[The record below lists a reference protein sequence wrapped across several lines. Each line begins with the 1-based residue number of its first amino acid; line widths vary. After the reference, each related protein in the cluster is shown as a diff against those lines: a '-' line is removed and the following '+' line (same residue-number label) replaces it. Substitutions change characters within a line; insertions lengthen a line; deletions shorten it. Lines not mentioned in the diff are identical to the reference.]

1 MSEKPNQ
8 LAEEPLKNILGRTAG
23 KLEKKF
29 GIKTPLELLYFFP
42 RRYHELGELT
52 AFSGL
57 ILGEEQSVIAQI
69 ADSSRRRTRG
79 GKWMLSLQL
88 SDGENLMDAVFWAK
102 SQHLISWMSSQLQVG
117 QTKLFSGRPSLYRG
131 RLQLSHPSYQEV
143 DDENLDAASNQAAK
157 VQAQRPEPIYPAKAG
172 LPTWTTQKAIA
183 VVLELLKSQ
192 PLTDPL
198 PANIRNEQGL
208 LELNVAL
215 EQIHRPQTRGHFEQA
230 RDRFR
235 YEEAFVLQ
243 TALAQRR
250 QELAEDA
257 PILKPV
263 PGGYSERVSSSL
275 PFSLTDS
282 QQRALADI
290 GKRIASPR
298 PMNVL
303 LQGDVG
309 SGKTVVSLL
318 AMLRAIDGGRQGIFM
333 APTEVLVHQHFST
346 LVSLLGKYAQSGG
359 FTLRGGEG
367 VPIYRLTSSMPA
379 AEKRRTLDALKTGQP
394 ALIVGTH
401 ALLSKRVIL
410 TSPGVVV
417 IDEQHKFGVR
427 QRDRLRQAESGTP
440 HLLVMTATPIP
451 RSVAMT
457 SFGDL
462 DFMTLQGMPPGR
474 AKVET
479 FRVDTTNR
487 AWTARTWQRAAEEI
501 KAGHRVFVVCPAINP
516 GTQSEEGTTLIENEA
531 AAETTAAAG
540 KEPLANVWDT
550 VNKLRTLPVLDGIEI
565 GMLHGQ
571 MGAEEKDRAMADF
584 TSGKT
589 PILVSTTVIEVGV
602 DVPQATMMVI
612 MDADRFGLAQL
623 HQLRGRI
630 GRGKFGGVC
639 LVWSKEQPDTLASSR
654 LDAFTKTTDGFKLAS
669 IDLQLRESGNIL
681 GDSQSGRASS
691 LKILDLL
698 ADEEVI
704 SQARKDAKQ
713 LVEADPQLKQHQGLQ
728 QAISKRISEE
738 EQEFLERG

>member
-1 MSEKPNQ
+1 MSEQETPA
-8 LAEEPLKNILGRTAG
+8 AEEPLKKVLGRVAG

-29 GIKTPLELLYFFP
+29 GLQTTLDLLYFFP

-52 AFSGL
+52 SFSQL
-57 ILGEEQSVIAQI
+57 TLGEEQSVIAQI

-102 SQHLISWMSSQLQVG
+102 SQHLINWMSTQMQVG

-143 DDENLDAASNQAAK
+143 SDENLDVTSNQAAK
-157 VQAQRPEPIYPAKAG
+157 VQAQRPEPIYPAKVG

-183 VVLELLKSQ
+183 VVLDQLKFR
-192 PLTDPL
+192 PLPDPL
-198 PANIRNEQGL
+198 PAEIRKEQGL
-208 LELNVAL
+208 LEINTAL
-215 EQIHRPQTRGHFEQA
+215 EQIHHPQTRADYQA
-230 RDRFR
+230 ARSRFR

-243 TALAQRR
+243 AALAERR

-257 PILKPV
+257 PVLKEL
-263 PGGYSERVSSSL
+263 PGGFTERVAASL
-275 PFSLTDS
+275 PFALTDF
-282 QQRALADI
+282 QQQALADI
-290 GKRIASPR
+290 GERLQSPR
-298 PMNVL
+298 PMNLL

-318 AMLRAIDGGRQGIFM
+318 AMLRAVDGGRQGIFM

-346 LVSLLGKYAQSGG
+346 LTGLLGEYAQPGG
-359 FTLRGGEG
+359 FTLRGTEG
-367 VPIYRLTSSMPA
+367 VPIYRLTSSMPT
-379 AEKRRTLDALKTGQP
+379 AEKNRTLDALKTGQP

-401 ALLSKRVIL
+401 ALLSQRVML

-427 QRDRLRQAESGTP
+427 QRDRLRQTESGTP

-462 DFMTLQGMPPGR
+462 DLLTLKGMPPGR

-479 FRVDTTNR
+479 FRVDTANR
-487 AWTARTWQRAAEEI
+487 TWTARTWQRAAEEI
-501 KAGHRVFVVCPAINP
+501 AAGHRVFVVCPAINP
-516 GTQSEEGTTLIENEA
+516 GSTSADGAGGEEDEDA
-531 AAETTAAAG
+531 R
-540 KEPLANVWDT
+540 EPIANVSDT
-550 VNKLRTLPVLDGIEI
+550 VSQLRSLPALKGIEI
-565 GMLHGQ
+565 GVLHGQ
-571 MGAEEKDRAMADF
+571 MSSEEKDQAMADF
-584 TSGKT
+584 TAGRT
-589 PILVSTTVIEVGV
+589 PLLVATTVIEVGV
-602 DVPQATMMVI
+602 DVPAATMMVI
-612 MDADRFGLAQL
+612 LDADRFGLAQL

-639 LVWSKEQPDTLASSR
+639 LVWSRVQPDTLAYRR
-654 LDAFTKTTDGFKLAS
+654 LDAFTKTTDGFELAAF
-669 IDLQLRESGNIL
+669 DLQLRESGNIL

-704 SQARKDAKQ
+704 SQARKDAKY
-713 LVEADPQLKQHQGLQ
+713 LVAGDPHLQQHQVLQ
-728 QAISKRISEE
+728 QAITRRVSEE

>member
-1 MSEKPNQ
+1 MSEKSTSF
-8 LAEEPLKNILGRTAG
+8 AEEPLKKILGRAAG
-23 KLEKKF
+23 KLDKKF
-29 GIKTPLELLYFFP
+29 GIKTPMELLYFFP

-69 ADSSRRRTRG
+69 ADSTRRRTRG

-102 SQHLISWMSSQLQVG
+102 SQHLINWMSSQLQVG

-131 RLQLSHPSYQEV
+131 HLQLSHPSYQEV
-143 DDENLDAASNQAAK
+143 SDENLDAASNQVAK
-157 VQAQRPEPIYPAKAG
+157 IQAQRPEPIYPAKAG

-183 VVLELLKSQ
+183 VVLELLQTQ
-192 PLTDPL
+192 PLDDPL
-198 PANIRNEQGL
+198 PATIRTKEGL
-208 LELNVAL
+208 LEINTAL
-215 EQIHRPQTRGHFEQA
+215 EQIHRPQTRAQFEAA

-243 TALAQRR
+243 AALAQRR
-250 QELAEDA
+250 QELSADA
-257 PILKPV
+257 PVLTEL
-263 PGGYSERVSSSL
+263 PGGFTERVACAL
-275 PFSLTDS
+275 PFVLTDS
-282 QQRALADI
+282 QQQALADI
-290 GKRIASPR
+290 GKRLESPR
-298 PMNVL
+298 PMNLL

-318 AMLRAIDGGRQGIFM
+318 AMLRAVDSGRQGIFM

-346 LVSLLGKYAQSGG
+346 LTNLLGEYAQPGG
-359 FTLRGGEG
+359 FTLRGSEG

-401 ALLSKRVIL
+401 ALLSERVML

-427 QRDRLRQAESGTP
+427 QRDRLRQAQSGTP

-474 AKVET
+474 AKVES
-479 FRVDTTNR
+479 FRVDTANR

-501 KAGHRVFVVCPAINP
+501 KASHRVFVVCPAIKP
-516 GTQSEEGTTLIENEA
+516 GTKSDEEATILEGEDGAVTTKDA
-531 AAETTAAAG
+531 R
-540 KEPLANVWDT
+540 KEPLANVSET
-550 VNKLRTLPVLDGIEI
+550 VNQLRSLPALKGIEI
-565 GMLHGQ
+565 GVLHGQ
-571 MGAEEKDRAMADF
+571 MDTGEKDRAMADF

-589 PILVSTTVIEVGV
+589 PLLVATTVIEVGV

-612 MDADRFGLAQL
+612 LDADRFGLAQL

-630 GRGKFGGVC
+630 GRGKLGGVC
-639 LVWSKEQPDTLASSR
+639 LVWSGAQPDTLARRR
-654 LDAFTKTTDGFKLAS
+654 LDAFTKTTDGFELAAM
-669 IDLQLRESGNIL
+669 DLQLRESGNIL

-704 SQARKDAKQ
+704 SRARKDAKQ
-713 LVEADPQLKQHQGLQ
+713 LVAADPRLENQQVLQ
-728 QAISKRISEE
+728 RAITRRISEE
-738 EQEFLERG
+738 EQECLERG

>member
-1 MSEKPNQ
+1 MSEQETPA
-8 LAEEPLKNILGRTAG
+8 AEEPLKKVLGRVAG

-29 GIKTPLELLYFFP
+29 GLQTTLDLLYFFP

-52 AFSGL
+52 SFSQL
-57 ILGEEQSVIAQI
+57 TLGEEQSVIAQI

-102 SQHLISWMSSQLQVG
+102 SQHLINWMSTQMQVG

-143 DDENLDAASNQAAK
+143 SDENLDVTSNQAAK
-157 VQAQRPEPIYPAKAG
+157 VQAQRPEPIYPAKVG

-183 VVLELLKSQ
+183 VVLDQLKFR
-192 PLTDPL
+192 PLPDPL
-198 PANIRNEQGL
+198 PAEIRKEQGL
-208 LELNVAL
+208 LEINTAL
-215 EQIHRPQTRGHFEQA
+215 EQIHHPQTRADYQA
-230 RDRFR
+230 ARSRFR

-243 TALAQRR
+243 AALAERR

-257 PILKPV
+257 PVLKEL
-263 PGGYSERVSSSL
+263 PGGFTERVAASL
-275 PFSLTDS
+275 PFALTDF
-282 QQRALADI
+282 QQQALADI
-290 GKRIASPR
+290 GERLQSPR
-298 PMNVL
+298 PMNLL

-318 AMLRAIDGGRQGIFM
+318 AMLRAVDGGRQGIFM

-346 LVSLLGKYAQSGG
+346 LTGLLGEYAQPGG
-359 FTLRGGEG
+359 FTLRGTEG
-367 VPIYRLTSSMPA
+367 VPIYRLTSSMPT
-379 AEKRRTLDALKTGQP
+379 AEKNRTLDALKTGQP

-401 ALLSKRVIL
+401 ALLSQRVML

-462 DFMTLQGMPPGR
+462 DLLTLKGMPPGR
-474 AKVET
+474 TKVET
-479 FRVDTTNR
+479 FRVDTANR
-487 AWTARTWQRAAEEI
+487 TWKARTWQRAAEEI
-501 KAGHRVFVVCPAINP
+501 AASRRVFVVCPAINP
-516 GTQSEEGTTLIENEA
+516 GSTSEDGAGGEEGEEA
-531 AAETTAAAG
+531 RN
-540 KEPLANVWDT
+540 PLANVSDT
-550 VNKLRTLPVLDGIEI
+550 VSQLRSLAALKGIEI
-565 GMLHGQ
+565 GVLHGQ
-571 MGAEEKDRAMADF
+571 MSAEEKDQAMANF
-584 TSGKT
+584 TAGRT
-589 PILVSTTVIEVGV
+589 PLLVATTVIEVGV
-602 DVPQATMMVI
+602 DVPEATMMVI
-612 MDADRFGLAQL
+612 LDADRFGLAQL

-639 LVWSKEQPDTLASSR
+639 LVWSRVQPDTLASRR
-654 LDAFTKTTDGFKLAS
+654 LDAFTKTTDGFELAAF
-669 IDLQLRESGNIL
+669 DLQLRESGNIL
-681 GDSQSGRASS
+681 GDSQSGSASS

-704 SQARKDAKQ
+704 SQARKDAKH
-713 LVEADPQLKQHQGLQ
+713 LVAGDPHLQQHQVLQ
-728 QAISKRISEE
+728 QAITRRVSEE

>member
-1 MSEKPNQ
+1 MSEQETPA
-8 LAEEPLKNILGRTAG
+8 AEDPLKKVLGRVAG

-29 GIKTPLELLYFFP
+29 GLQTTLDLLYFFP

-52 AFSGL
+52 SFSQL
-57 ILGEEQSVIAQI
+57 TLGEEQSVIAQI

-102 SQHLISWMSSQLQVG
+102 SQHLINWMSTQMQVG

-143 DDENLDAASNQAAK
+143 SDENLDVTSNQAAK
-157 VQAQRPEPIYPAKAG
+157 VQAQRPEPIYPAKVG

-183 VVLELLKSQ
+183 VVLDQLKFR
-192 PLTDPL
+192 PLPDPL
-198 PANIRNEQGL
+198 PAEIRKEQGL
-208 LELNVAL
+208 LEINTAL
-215 EQIHRPQTRGHFEQA
+215 EQIHHPQTRADYQA
-230 RDRFR
+230 ARSRFR

-243 TALAQRR
+243 AALAERR

-257 PILKPV
+257 PVLKEL
-263 PGGYSERVSSSL
+263 PGGFTERVAASL
-275 PFSLTDS
+275 PFALTDF
-282 QQRALADI
+282 QQQALADI
-290 GKRIASPR
+290 GERLQSPR
-298 PMNVL
+298 PMNLL

-318 AMLRAIDGGRQGIFM
+318 VMLRAVDGGRQGIFM

-346 LVSLLGKYAQSGG
+346 LTGLLGEYAQPGG
-359 FTLRGGEG
+359 FTLRGTEG
-367 VPIYRLTSSMPA
+367 VPIYRLTSSMPT
-379 AEKRRTLDALKTGQP
+379 AEKNRTLDALKTGQP

-401 ALLSKRVIL
+401 ALLSQRVML

-462 DFMTLQGMPPGR
+462 DLLTLKGMPPGR
-474 AKVET
+474 TKVET
-479 FRVDTTNR
+479 FRVDTANR
-487 AWTARTWQRAAEEI
+487 TWTARTWQRAAEEI
-501 KAGHRVFVVCPAINP
+501 AAGHRVFVVCPAINP
-516 GTQSEEGTTLIENEA
+516 GSTSADGAEGEEGEDA
-531 AAETTAAAG
+531 R
-540 KEPLANVWDT
+540 EPIANVSDT
-550 VNKLRTLPVLDGIEI
+550 VSQLRSLPALKGIEI
-565 GMLHGQ
+565 GILHGQ
-571 MGAEEKDRAMADF
+571 MSAEEKDQAMADF
-584 TSGKT
+584 TAGRT
-589 PILVSTTVIEVGV
+589 PLLVATTVIEVGV
-602 DVPQATMMVI
+602 DVPEATMMVI
-612 MDADRFGLAQL
+612 LDADRFGLAQL

-639 LVWSKEQPDTLASSR
+639 LVWSRVQPDTLASRR
-654 LDAFTKTTDGFKLAS
+654 LDAFTKTTDGFELAAF
-669 IDLQLRESGNIL
+669 DLQLRESGDIL

-704 SQARKDAKQ
+704 SQARKDAKH
-713 LVEADPQLKQHQGLQ
+713 LVAGDPHLQQHQVLQ
-728 QAISKRISEE
+728 QAIARRVSEE

>member
-1 MSEKPNQ
+1 MNAQESQ
-8 LAEEPLKNILGRTAG
+8 VAGEPLKKILGRVAG
-23 KLEKKF
+23 KLDKKF
-29 GIKTPLELLYFFP
+29 GLKTTVELLYFFP

-52 AFSGL
+52 SFPQL
-57 ILGEEQSVIAQI
+57 TLGEEQSVIAQI

-102 SQHLISWMSSQLQVG
+102 SQHLINWMSSQMQVG

-131 RLQLSHPSYQEV
+131 HLQLSHPSYQEV
-143 DDENLDAASNQAAK
+143 SDENLDAASNQAAK

-183 VVLELLKSQ
+183 VVLDQLKFR
-192 PLTDPL
+192 PLPDPL
-198 PANIRNEQGL
+198 PKEIRKEQGL
-208 LELNVAL
+208 LEINAAL
-215 EQIHRPQTRGHFEQA
+215 EQIHRPQTRADYEAA
-230 RDRFR
+230 RSRFR

-243 TALAQRR
+243 AALAERR
-250 QELAEDA
+250 QELAADA
-257 PILKPV
+257 PILKKV
-263 PGGYSERVSSSL
+263 PGGFTERVASSL
-275 PFSLTDS
+275 PFALTDF
-282 QQRALADI
+282 QQQALADI
-290 GKRIASPR
+290 EERLQSSH
-298 PMNVL
+298 PMNLL

-318 AMLRAIDGGRQGIFM
+318 AMLRAVDGGRQGIFM

-346 LVSLLGKYAQSGG
+346 LTSLLGEYAQPGG
-359 FTLRGGEG
+359 FTLRGTEG
-367 VPIYRLTSSMPA
+367 IPIYRLTSSMSTV
-379 AEKRRTLDALKTGQP
+379 EKRRTLDALKTGQP

-401 ALLSKRVIL
+401 ALLSERVML

-427 QRDRLRQAESGTP
+427 QRDRLRQGESGTP

-462 DFMTLQGMPPGR
+462 DLLTLKGMPPGR

-479 FRVDTTNR
+479 FRVDTANR
-487 AWTARTWQRAAEEI
+487 TWTARTWQRAAEEI
-501 KAGHRVFVVCPAINP
+501 AAGHRVFVVCPAINP
-516 GTQSEEGTTLIENEA
+516 GSQSEDGAGGEEGED
-531 AAETTAAAG
+531 AAG
-540 KEPLANVWDT
+540 SIANVSDT
-550 VNKLRTLPVLDGIEI
+550 VSHLRSLPALKGIEI
-565 GMLHGQ
+565 GVLHGQ
-571 MGAEEKDRAMADF
+571 MSAEEKDLAMADF

-589 PILVSTTVIEVGV
+589 PLLVATTVIEVGV

-612 MDADRFGLAQL
+612 LDADRFGLAQL

-630 GRGKFGGVC
+630 GRGSFGGVC
-639 LVWSKEQPDTLASSR
+639 LVWSGAQPDTLASKR
-654 LDAFTKTTDGFKLAS
+654 LQAFTETTDGFRLAA
-669 IDLQLRESGNIL
+669 IDLKLRESGNIL
-681 GDSQSGRASS
+681 GESQSGRASS

-698 ADEEVI
+698 ADEAVI
-704 SQARKDAKQ
+704 SQARQDAKA
-713 LVEADPQLKQHQGLQ
+713 LVTADPELKSHQILKE
-728 QAISKRISEE
+728 AIARRISEE

>member
-1 MSEKPNQ
+1 MSEQETPA
-8 LAEEPLKNILGRTAG
+8 AEEPLKKVLGRVAG

-29 GIKTPLELLYFFP
+29 GLQTTLDLLYFFP

-52 AFSGL
+52 SFSQL
-57 ILGEEQSVIAQI
+57 TLGEEQSVIAQI

-102 SQHLISWMSSQLQVG
+102 SQHLINWMSTQMQVG

-143 DDENLDAASNQAAK
+143 SDENLDVTSNQAAK
-157 VQAQRPEPIYPAKAG
+157 VQAQRPEPIYPAKVG

-183 VVLELLKSQ
+183 VVLDQLKFR
-192 PLTDPL
+192 PLPDPL
-198 PANIRNEQGL
+198 PAEIRKEQGL
-208 LELNVAL
+208 LEINTAL
-215 EQIHRPQTRGHFEQA
+215 EQIHRPQTRADYQA
-230 RDRFR
+230 ARSRFR

-243 TALAQRR
+243 AALAERR

-257 PILKPV
+257 PVLKEL
-263 PGGYSERVSSSL
+263 PGGFTERVAASL
-275 PFSLTDS
+275 PFALTDF
-282 QQRALADI
+282 QQQALADI
-290 GKRIASPR
+290 GERLQSPR
-298 PMNVL
+298 PMNLL

-318 AMLRAIDGGRQGIFM
+318 AMLRAVDGGRQGIFM

-346 LVSLLGKYAQSGG
+346 LTGLLGEYAQPGG
-359 FTLRGGEG
+359 FTLRGTEG
-367 VPIYRLTSSMPA
+367 VPIYRLTSSMPT
-379 AEKRRTLDALKTGQP
+379 AEKNRTLDALKTGQP

-401 ALLSKRVIL
+401 ALLSQRVML

-462 DFMTLQGMPPGR
+462 DLLTLKGMPPGR
-474 AKVET
+474 TKVET
-479 FRVDTTNR
+479 FRVDTANR
-487 AWTARTWQRAAEEI
+487 TWTARTWQRAAEEI
-501 KAGHRVFVVCPAINP
+501 AAGHRVFVVCPAINP
-516 GTQSEEGTTLIENEA
+516 GSTSADGAEGEEGEDA
-531 AAETTAAAG
+531 R
-540 KEPLANVWDT
+540 EPIANVSDT
-550 VNKLRTLPVLDGIEI
+550 VSQLRSLPALKGIEI
-565 GMLHGQ
+565 GVLHGQ
-571 MGAEEKDRAMADF
+571 MSAEEKDQAMADF
-584 TSGKT
+584 TAGRT
-589 PILVSTTVIEVGV
+589 PLLVATTVIEVGV
-602 DVPQATMMVI
+602 DVPEATMMVI
-612 MDADRFGLAQL
+612 LDADRFGLAQL

-639 LVWSKEQPDTLASSR
+639 LVWSRAQPDTLASRR
-654 LDAFTKTTDGFKLAS
+654 LDAFTKTTDGFELAAF
-669 IDLQLRESGNIL
+669 DLQLRESGDIL

-704 SQARKDAKQ
+704 SQARKDAKH
-713 LVEADPQLKQHQGLQ
+713 LVAGDPHLQQHQVLQ
-728 QAISKRISEE
+728 QAIARRVSEE

>member
-1 MSEKPNQ
+1 MSEQETPA
-8 LAEEPLKNILGRTAG
+8 AEEPLKKVLGRVAG

-29 GIKTPLELLYFFP
+29 GLQTTLDLLYFFP

-52 AFSGL
+52 SFSQL
-57 ILGEEQSVIAQI
+57 TLGEEQSVIAQI

-102 SQHLISWMSSQLQVG
+102 SQHLINWMSTQMQVG

-143 DDENLDAASNQAAK
+143 SDENLDVTSNQAAK
-157 VQAQRPEPIYPAKAG
+157 VQAQRPEPIYPAKVG

-183 VVLELLKSQ
+183 VVLDQLKFR
-192 PLTDPL
+192 PLPDPL
-198 PANIRNEQGL
+198 PAEIRKEQGL
-208 LELNVAL
+208 LEINTAL
-215 EQIHRPQTRGHFEQA
+215 EQIHRPQTRADYQA
-230 RDRFR
+230 ARSRFR

-243 TALAQRR
+243 AALAERR

-257 PILKPV
+257 PVLKEL
-263 PGGYSERVSSSL
+263 PGGFTERVAASL
-275 PFSLTDS
+275 PFALTDF
-282 QQRALADI
+282 QQQALADI
-290 GKRIASPR
+290 GERLQSPR
-298 PMNVL
+298 PMNLL

-318 AMLRAIDGGRQGIFM
+318 AMLRAVDGGRQGIFM

-346 LVSLLGKYAQSGG
+346 LTGLLGEYAQPGG
-359 FTLRGGEG
+359 FTLRGTEG
-367 VPIYRLTSSMPA
+367 VPIYRLTSSMPT
-379 AEKRRTLDALKTGQP
+379 AEKNRTLDALKTGQP

-401 ALLSKRVIL
+401 ALLSQRVML

-462 DFMTLQGMPPGR
+462 DLLTLKGMPPGR
-474 AKVET
+474 TKVET
-479 FRVDTTNR
+479 FRVDTANR
-487 AWTARTWQRAAEEI
+487 VWTARTWQRAAEEI
-501 KAGHRVFVVCPAINP
+501 AASRRVFVVCPAINP
-516 GTQSEEGTTLIENEA
+516 GSTSEDGAGGEEGEEA
-531 AAETTAAAG
+531 RN
-540 KEPLANVWDT
+540 PLANVSDT
-550 VNKLRTLPVLDGIEI
+550 VSQLRALPALKGIEI
-565 GMLHGQ
+565 GVLHGQ
-571 MGAEEKDRAMADF
+571 MSAEEKDQAMANF
-584 TSGKT
+584 TAGRT
-589 PILVSTTVIEVGV
+589 PLLVATTVIEVGV
-602 DVPQATMMVI
+602 DVPEATMMVI
-612 MDADRFGLAQL
+612 LDADRFGLAQL

-639 LVWSKEQPDTLASSR
+639 LVWSRAQPDTLASRR
-654 LDAFTKTTDGFKLAS
+654 LDAFTKTTDGFELAAF
-669 IDLQLRESGNIL
+669 DLQLRESGNIL

-704 SQARKDAKQ
+704 SQARKDAKH
-713 LVEADPQLKQHQGLQ
+713 LVAGDPHLQQHQVLQ
-728 QAISKRISEE
+728 QAIARRVSEE

>member
-1 MSEKPNQ
+1 MSEQETPA
-8 LAEEPLKNILGRTAG
+8 AEEPLKKVLGRVAG

-29 GIKTPLELLYFFP
+29 GLQTTLDLLYFFP

-52 AFSGL
+52 SFSQL
-57 ILGEEQSVIAQI
+57 TLGEEQSVIAQI

-102 SQHLISWMSSQLQVG
+102 SQHLINWMSTQMQVG

-143 DDENLDAASNQAAK
+143 SDENLDVTSNQAAK
-157 VQAQRPEPIYPAKAG
+157 VQAQRPEPIYPAKVG

-183 VVLELLKSQ
+183 VVLDQLKFR
-192 PLTDPL
+192 PLPDPL
-198 PANIRNEQGL
+198 PAEIRKEQGL
-208 LELNVAL
+208 LEINTAL
-215 EQIHRPQTRGHFEQA
+215 EQIHRPQTRADYQA
-230 RDRFR
+230 ARSRFR

-243 TALAQRR
+243 AALAERR

-257 PILKPV
+257 PVLKEL
-263 PGGYSERVSSSL
+263 PGGFTERVAASL
-275 PFSLTDS
+275 PFALTDF
-282 QQRALADI
+282 QQQALADI
-290 GKRIASPR
+290 GERLQSPR
-298 PMNVL
+298 PMNLL

-318 AMLRAIDGGRQGIFM
+318 AMLRAVDGGRQGIFM

-346 LVSLLGKYAQSGG
+346 LTGLLGEYAQPGG
-359 FTLRGGEG
+359 FTLRGTEG
-367 VPIYRLTSSMPA
+367 VPIYRLTSSMPT
-379 AEKRRTLDALKTGQP
+379 AEKNRTLDALKTGQP

-401 ALLSKRVIL
+401 ALLSQRVML

-462 DFMTLQGMPPGR
+462 DLLTLKGMPPGR
-474 AKVET
+474 TKVET
-479 FRVDTTNR
+479 FRVDTANR

-501 KAGHRVFVVCPAINP
+501 AAGHRVFVVCPAINP
-516 GTQSEEGTTLIENEA
+516 GSTSADGAEGEEGEDA
-531 AAETTAAAG
+531 R
-540 KEPLANVWDT
+540 EPIANVSDT
-550 VNKLRTLPVLDGIEI
+550 VSQLRSLPALKGIEI
-565 GMLHGQ
+565 GVLHGQ
-571 MGAEEKDRAMADF
+571 MSAEEKDQAMADF
-584 TSGKT
+584 TAGRT
-589 PILVSTTVIEVGV
+589 PLLVATTVIEVGV
-602 DVPQATMMVI
+602 DVPEATMMVI
-612 MDADRFGLAQL
+612 LDADRFGLAQL

-639 LVWSKEQPDTLASSR
+639 LVWSRVQPDTLASRR
-654 LDAFTKTTDGFKLAS
+654 LDAFTKTTDGFELAAF
-669 IDLQLRESGNIL
+669 DLQLRESGDIL

-704 SQARKDAKQ
+704 SQARKDAKH
-713 LVEADPQLKQHQGLQ
+713 LVAGDPHLQQHQVLQ
-728 QAISKRISEE
+728 QAIARRVSEE

>member
-1 MSEKPNQ
+1 MSEQETPA
-8 LAEEPLKNILGRTAG
+8 AEETLKKVLGRVAG

-29 GIKTPLELLYFFP
+29 GLQTTLELLYFFP

-52 AFSGL
+52 SFSQL
-57 ILGEEQSVIAQI
+57 TLGEEQSVIAQI

-102 SQHLISWMSSQLQVG
+102 SQHLINWMSTQMQVG

-143 DDENLDAASNQAAK
+143 SDENLDVTSNQAAK
-157 VQAQRPEPIYPAKAG
+157 VQAQRPEPIYPAKVG

-183 VVLELLKSQ
+183 VVLDQIKFR
-192 PLTDPL
+192 PLSDPI
-198 PANIRNEQGL
+198 PEDIRAEQGL
-208 LELNVAL
+208 LEINTAL
-215 EQIHRPQTRGHFEQA
+215 EQIHRPQTRADYQA
-230 RDRFR
+230 ARSRFR

-243 TALAQRR
+243 AALAERR
-250 QELAEDA
+250 QELAADA
-257 PILKPV
+257 PISKEV
-263 PGGYSERVSSSL
+263 PGGFTERVAASL
-275 PFSLTDS
+275 PFALTNF
-282 QQRALADI
+282 QQQALADI
-290 GKRIASPR
+290 GERLQSPR
-298 PMNVL
+298 PMNLL

-318 AMLRAIDGGRQGIFM
+318 AMLRAVDGGRQGIFM

-346 LVSLLGKYAQSGG
+346 LTGLLGEYAQPGG
-359 FTLRGGEG
+359 FTLRGTEG
-367 VPIYRLTSSMPA
+367 VPIYRLTSSMPT
-379 AEKRRTLDALKTGQP
+379 AEKNRTLDALKTGQP

-401 ALLSKRVIL
+401 ALLSQRVML

-462 DFMTLQGMPPGR
+462 DLLTLKGMPPGR
-474 AKVET
+474 TKVET
-479 FRVDTTNR
+479 FRVDTANR

-501 KAGHRVFVVCPAINP
+501 AAGHRVFVVCPAINP
-516 GTQSEEGTTLIENEA
+516 GSTSADGAEGEEGEDA
-531 AAETTAAAG
+531 R
-540 KEPLANVWDT
+540 EPIANVSDT
-550 VNKLRTLPVLDGIEI
+550 VSQLRSLPALKGIEI
-565 GMLHGQ
+565 GVLHGQ
-571 MGAEEKDRAMADF
+571 MSAEEKDQAMADF
-584 TSGKT
+584 TAGRT
-589 PILVSTTVIEVGV
+589 PLLVATTVIEVGV
-602 DVPQATMMVI
+602 DVPEATMMVI
-612 MDADRFGLAQL
+612 LDADRFGLAQL

-639 LVWSKEQPDTLASSR
+639 LVWSRAQPDTLASRR
-654 LDAFTKTTDGFKLAS
+654 LDAFTKTTDGFELAAF
-669 IDLQLRESGNIL
+669 DLQLRESGDIL

-704 SQARKDAKQ
+704 SQARKDAKH
-713 LVEADPQLKQHQGLQ
+713 LVAGDPHLQQHQVLQ
-728 QAISKRISEE
+728 QAIARRVSEE

>member
-1 MSEKPNQ
+1 MSEQETPA
-8 LAEEPLKNILGRTAG
+8 AEEPLKKVLGRVAG

-29 GIKTPLELLYFFP
+29 GLQTTLDLLYFFP

-52 AFSGL
+52 SFSQL
-57 ILGEEQSVIAQI
+57 TLGEEQSVIAQI

-102 SQHLISWMSSQLQVG
+102 SQHLINWMSTQMQVG

-143 DDENLDAASNQAAK
+143 SDENLDVTSNQAAK
-157 VQAQRPEPIYPAKAG
+157 VQAQRPEPIYPAKVG

-183 VVLELLKSQ
+183 VVLDQLKFR
-192 PLTDPL
+192 PLPDPL
-198 PANIRNEQGL
+198 PAEIRKEQGL
-208 LELNVAL
+208 LEINTAL
-215 EQIHRPQTRGHFEQA
+215 EQIHHPQTRADYQA
-230 RDRFR
+230 ARSRFR

-243 TALAQRR
+243 AALAERR

-257 PILKPV
+257 PVLKEL
-263 PGGYSERVSSSL
+263 PGGFTERVAASL
-275 PFSLTDS
+275 PFALTDF
-282 QQRALADI
+282 QQQALADI
-290 GKRIASPR
+290 GERLQSPR
-298 PMNVL
+298 PMNLL

-318 AMLRAIDGGRQGIFM
+318 AMLRAVDGGRQGIFM

-346 LVSLLGKYAQSGG
+346 LTGLLGEYAQPGG
-359 FTLRGGEG
+359 FTLRGTEG
-367 VPIYRLTSSMPA
+367 VPIYRLTSSMPT
-379 AEKRRTLDALKTGQP
+379 AEKNRTLDALKTGQP

-401 ALLSKRVIL
+401 ALLSQRVML

-462 DFMTLQGMPPGR
+462 DLLTLKGMPPGR
-474 AKVET
+474 TKVET
-479 FRVDTTNR
+479 FRVDTANR
-487 AWTARTWQRAAEEI
+487 TWTARTWQRAAEEI
-501 KAGHRVFVVCPAINP
+501 AAGHRVFVVCPAINP
-516 GTQSEEGTTLIENEA
+516 GSTSADGAEGEEGEDA
-531 AAETTAAAG
+531 R
-540 KEPLANVWDT
+540 EPIANVSDT
-550 VNKLRTLPVLDGIEI
+550 VSQLRSLPALKGIEI
-565 GMLHGQ
+565 GILHGQ
-571 MGAEEKDRAMADF
+571 MSAEEKDQAMADF
-584 TSGKT
+584 TAGRT
-589 PILVSTTVIEVGV
+589 PLLVATTVIEVGV
-602 DVPQATMMVI
+602 DVPEATMMVI
-612 MDADRFGLAQL
+612 LDADRFGLAQL

-639 LVWSKEQPDTLASSR
+639 LVWSRVQPDTLASRR
-654 LDAFTKTTDGFKLAS
+654 LDAFTKTTDGFELAAF
-669 IDLQLRESGNIL
+669 DLQLRESGDIL

-704 SQARKDAKQ
+704 SQARKDAKH
-713 LVEADPQLKQHQGLQ
+713 LVAGDPHLQQHQVLQ
-728 QAISKRISEE
+728 QAIARRVSEE

>member
-1 MSEKPNQ
+1 MSEQ
-8 LAEEPLKNILGRTAG
+8 ESQVAGEPLKRILGRVAG
-23 KLEKKF
+23 KLDKKF
-29 GIKTPLELLYFFP
+29 GLKTTVDLLYFFP

-52 AFSGL
+52 SFPQL
-57 ILGEEQSVIAQI
+57 TLGEEQSVIAQI

-102 SQHLISWMSSQLQVG
+102 SQHLINWMSSQMQVG

-143 DDENLDAASNQAAK
+143 SDENLDVASNQAAK

-183 VVLELLKSQ
+183 VVLDQLKFR
-192 PLTDPL
+192 PLPDPL
-198 PANIRNEQGL
+198 PENIRKEQGL
-208 LELNVAL
+208 LEINAAL
-215 EQIHRPQTRGHFEQA
+215 EQIHRPQTRADYEAA
-230 RDRFR
+230 RSRFR

-243 TALAQRR
+243 VALAERR
-250 QELAEDA
+250 QELAADA
-257 PILKPV
+257 PILKEV
-263 PGGYSERVSSSL
+263 PGGFTEQVASSL
-275 PFSLTDS
+275 PFALTDF
-282 QQRALADI
+282 QQQALADI
-290 GKRIASPR
+290 EERLQSPR
-298 PMNVL
+298 PMNLL

-318 AMLRAIDGGRQGIFM
+318 AMLRAVDGGRQGIFM

-346 LVSLLGKYAQSGG
+346 LTSLLGEYAQPGG

-367 VPIYRLTSSMPA
+367 VPIYRLTSSMST

-401 ALLSKRVIL
+401 ALLSERVML

-427 QRDRLRQAESGTP
+427 QRDRLRQGESGTP

-462 DFMTLQGMPPGR
+462 DLLTLKGMPPGR

-479 FRVDTTNR
+479 FRVDTANR
-487 AWTARTWQRAAEEI
+487 TWTARTWQRAAEEI
-501 KAGHRVFVVCPAINP
+501 AAGHRVFVVCPAINP
-516 GTQSEEGTTLIENEA
+516 GSTSADGAEGEEGEDA
-531 AAETTAAAG
+531 R
-540 KEPLANVWDT
+540 EPIANVSDT
-550 VNKLRTLPVLDGIEI
+550 VSQLRSLPALKGIEI
-565 GMLHGQ
+565 GILHGQ
-571 MGAEEKDRAMADF
+571 MSAEEKDQAMADF
-584 TSGKT
+584 TAGRT
-589 PILVSTTVIEVGV
+589 PLLVATTVIEVGV
-602 DVPQATMMVI
+602 DVPEATMMVI
-612 MDADRFGLAQL
+612 LDADRFGLAQL

-639 LVWSKEQPDTLASSR
+639 LVWSAAQPDTLASHR
-654 LDAFTKTTDGFKLAS
+654 LDAFTKTTDGFELAAF
-669 IDLQLRESGNIL
+669 DLQLRESGNIL

-704 SQARKDAKQ
+704 SQARKDAKH
-713 LVEADPQLKQHQGLQ
+713 LVAGDPHLQQHQVLKQ
-728 QAISKRISEE
+728 AIARRVSEE

>member
-1 MSEKPNQ
+1 MNAQESQ
-8 LAEEPLKNILGRTAG
+8 VAGEPLKKILGRVAG
-23 KLEKKF
+23 KLDKKF
-29 GIKTPLELLYFFP
+29 GLETTVELLYFFP

-52 AFSGL
+52 SFPQL
-57 ILGEEQSVIAQI
+57 TLGEEQSVIAQI

-102 SQHLISWMSSQLQVG
+102 SQHLITWMSSQMQVG

-143 DDENLDAASNQAAK
+143 SDENLDAASNQAAK

-183 VVLELLKSQ
+183 VVLDQLKFR
-192 PLTDPL
+192 PLPDPL
-198 PANIRNEQGL
+198 PEEIRKEQGL
-208 LELNVAL
+208 LEINAAL
-215 EQIHRPQTRGHFEQA
+215 EQIHRPQTRADYEAA
-230 RDRFR
+230 RSRFR

-243 TALAQRR
+243 AALAERR
-250 QELAEDA
+250 QELAADA
-257 PILKPV
+257 PILKEV
-263 PGGYSERVSSSL
+263 PGGFTERVASSL
-275 PFSLTDS
+275 PFALTDF
-282 QQRALADI
+282 QQQALADI
-290 GKRIASPR
+290 EERLQSPH
-298 PMNVL
+298 PMNLL

-318 AMLRAIDGGRQGIFM
+318 AMLLAVDGGRQGIFM

-346 LVSLLGKYAQSGG
+346 LTSLLGEYAQPGG
-359 FTLRGGEG
+359 FTLRGTEG
-367 VPIYRLTSSMPA
+367 IPIYRLTSSMST

-401 ALLSKRVIL
+401 ALLSERVML

-427 QRDRLRQAESGTP
+427 QRDRLRQGESGTP

-462 DFMTLQGMPPGR
+462 DLLTLKGMPPGR

-479 FRVDTTNR
+479 FRVDTANR
-487 AWTARTWQRAAEEI
+487 TWTARTWQRAAEEI
-501 KAGHRVFVVCPAINP
+501 VAGHRVFVVCPAINP
-516 GTQSEEGTTLIENEA
+516 GSQNEDGAGGEEGED
-531 AAETTAAAG
+531 AAG
-540 KEPLANVWDT
+540 SIANVSDT
-550 VNKLRTLPVLDGIEI
+550 VSHLRSLPALKGIEI
-565 GMLHGQ
+565 GVLHGQ
-571 MGAEEKDRAMADF
+571 MSAEEKDRAMADF

-589 PILVSTTVIEVGV
+589 PLLVATTVIEVGV

-612 MDADRFGLAQL
+612 LDADRFGLAQL

-630 GRGKFGGVC
+630 GRGKLGGVC
-639 LVWSKEQPDTLASSR
+639 LVWSGAQPDTLASNR
-654 LDAFTKTTDGFKLAS
+654 LQAFTETTDGFRLAAV
-669 IDLQLRESGNIL
+669 DLKLRESGNIL
-681 GDSQSGRASS
+681 GESQSGRASS

-698 ADEEVI
+698 ADEAVI
-704 SQARKDAKQ
+704 SQARQDAKT
-713 LVEADPQLKQHQGLQ
+713 LVTADPELKSHQILKE
-728 QAISKRISEE
+728 AIARRISEE

>member
-102 SQHLISWMSSQLQVG
+102 SQHLINWMSSQLQVG

-290 GKRIASPR
+290 GKRIASSR

-639 LVWSKEQPDTLASSR
+639 LVWSKAQPDTLASSR

>member
-1 MSEKPNQ
+1 MSAKPNP
-8 LAEEPLKNILGRTAG
+8 LAEEPLKKILGRTAG

-88 SDGENLMDAVFWAK
+88 SDGQTLMDAVFWAK
-102 SQHLISWMSSQLQVG
+102 SQHLINWMSSQLQVG

-143 DDENLDAASNQAAK
+143 DDENLDVTSNQAAK
-157 VQAQRPEPIYPAKAG
+157 VQAQRPEPIYSAKAG

-192 PLTDPL
+192 PLADPL
-198 PANIRNEQGL
+198 PADIRNEQGL
-208 LELNVAL
+208 LELNAAL
-215 EQIHRPQTRGHFEQA
+215 AQIHRPQTRGQFQEA
-230 RDRFR
+230 RNRFR

-257 PILKPV
+257 PILKAV
-263 PGGYSERVSSSL
+263 SGGFSERVARAL
-275 PFSLTDS
+275 PFTLTES
-282 QQRALADI
+282 QQQALADI
-290 GKRIASPR
+290 GQRIASPR

-318 AMLRAIDGGRQGIFM
+318 AMLRAVDSGRQGIFM

-346 LVSLLGKYAQSGG
+346 LTNLLGEYAQPGG
-359 FTLRGGEG
+359 FTLRGTEG
-367 VPIYRLTSSMPA
+367 VPIYRLTSSMPT
-379 AEKRRTLDALKTGQP
+379 AEKRRTLDALKTGQS

-401 ALLSKRVIL
+401 ALLSERVML
-410 TSPGVVV
+410 TSPGVIV

-479 FRVDTTNR
+479 FRVDTANR

-516 GTQSEEGTTLIENEA
+516 GTNSEEETTILEGEDGTAN
-531 AAETTAAAG
+531 TAAAG
-540 KEPLANVWDT
+540 KEALANVSET
-550 VNKLRTLPVLDGIEI
+550 VNQLRSLPTLEGIEI
-565 GMLHGQ
+565 GVLHGQ
-571 MGAEEKDRAMADF
+571 MDTGEKDRAMADF

-589 PILVSTTVIEVGV
+589 PLLVATTVIEVGV

-612 MDADRFGLAQL
+612 LDADRFGLAQL

-630 GRGKFGGVC
+630 GRGKLGGVC
-639 LVWSKEQPDTLASSR
+639 LVWSGAQPDTLASRR
-654 LDAFTKTTDGFKLAS
+654 LDAFTKTTDGFELAAM
-669 IDLQLRESGNIL
+669 DLQLRESGNIL

-704 SQARKDAKQ
+704 SQARRDAKH
-713 LVEADPQLKQHQGLQ
+713 LVEADPQLENHQVLQ
-728 QAISKRISEE
+728 QAITRRISEE

>member
-1 MSEKPNQ
+1 MSEQETPA
-8 LAEEPLKNILGRTAG
+8 AEEPLKKVLGRVAG

-29 GIKTPLELLYFFP
+29 GLQTTLDLLYFFP

-52 AFSGL
+52 SFSQL
-57 ILGEEQSVIAQI
+57 TLGEEQSVIAQI

-102 SQHLISWMSSQLQVG
+102 SQHLINWMSTQMQVG

-143 DDENLDAASNQAAK
+143 SDENLDVTSNQAAK
-157 VQAQRPEPIYPAKAG
+157 VQAQRPEPIYPAKVG

-183 VVLELLKSQ
+183 VVLDQLKFR
-192 PLTDPL
+192 PLPDPL
-198 PANIRNEQGL
+198 PAEIRKEQGL
-208 LELNVAL
+208 LEINTAL
-215 EQIHRPQTRGHFEQA
+215 EQIHHPQTRADYQA
-230 RDRFR
+230 ARSRFR

-243 TALAQRR
+243 AALAERR

-257 PILKPV
+257 PVLKEL
-263 PGGYSERVSSSL
+263 PGGFTERVAASL
-275 PFSLTDS
+275 PFALTDF
-282 QQRALADI
+282 QQQALADI
-290 GKRIASPR
+290 GERLQSPR
-298 PMNVL
+298 PMNLL

-318 AMLRAIDGGRQGIFM
+318 AMLRAVDGGRQGIFM

-346 LVSLLGKYAQSGG
+346 LTGLLGEYAQPGG
-359 FTLRGGEG
+359 FTLRGTEG
-367 VPIYRLTSSMPA
+367 VPIYRLTSSMPT
-379 AEKRRTLDALKTGQP
+379 AEKNRTLDALKTGQP

-401 ALLSKRVIL
+401 ALLSQRVML

-462 DFMTLQGMPPGR
+462 DLLTLKGMPPGR
-474 AKVET
+474 TKVET
-479 FRVDTTNR
+479 FRVDTANR

-501 KAGHRVFVVCPAINP
+501 AAGHRVFVVCPAINP
-516 GTQSEEGTTLIENEA
+516 GSTSADGAEGEEGEDA
-531 AAETTAAAG
+531 R
-540 KEPLANVWDT
+540 EPIANVSDT
-550 VNKLRTLPVLDGIEI
+550 VSQLRSLPALKGIEI
-565 GMLHGQ
+565 GVLHGQ
-571 MGAEEKDRAMADF
+571 MSAEEKDQAMADF
-584 TSGKT
+584 TAGRT
-589 PILVSTTVIEVGV
+589 PLLVATTVIEVGV
-602 DVPQATMMVI
+602 DVPEATMMVI
-612 MDADRFGLAQL
+612 LDADRFGLAQL

-639 LVWSKEQPDTLASSR
+639 LVWSRAQPDTLASRR
-654 LDAFTKTTDGFKLAS
+654 LDAFTKTTDGFELAAF
-669 IDLQLRESGNIL
+669 DLQLRESGDIL

-704 SQARKDAKQ
+704 SQARKDAKH
-713 LVEADPQLKQHQGLQ
+713 LVAGDPHLQQHQVLQ
-728 QAISKRISEE
+728 QAIARRVSEE

>member
-1 MSEKPNQ
+1 MSEQETPA
-8 LAEEPLKNILGRTAG
+8 AEEPLKKVLGRVAG

-29 GIKTPLELLYFFP
+29 GLQTTLDLLYFFP

-52 AFSGL
+52 SFSQL
-57 ILGEEQSVIAQI
+57 TLGEEQSVIAQI

-102 SQHLISWMSSQLQVG
+102 SQHLINWMSTQMQVG

-143 DDENLDAASNQAAK
+143 SDENLDVTSNQVAK
-157 VQAQRPEPIYPAKAG
+157 VQVQRPEPIYPAKVG

-183 VVLELLKSQ
+183 VVLDQLKFR
-192 PLTDPL
+192 PLPDPL
-198 PANIRNEQGL
+198 PAEIRKEQGL
-208 LELNVAL
+208 LEINTAL
-215 EQIHRPQTRGHFEQA
+215 EQIHRPRTRADYQA
-230 RDRFR
+230 ARSRFR

-243 TALAQRR
+243 AALAERR

-257 PILKPV
+257 PVLKEL
-263 PGGYSERVSSSL
+263 PGGFTERVAASL
-275 PFSLTDS
+275 PFALTNF
-282 QQRALADI
+282 QQQALADI
-290 GKRIASPR
+290 GERLQSPS
-298 PMNVL
+298 PMNLL

-318 AMLRAIDGGRQGIFM
+318 AMLRAVDGGRQGIFM

-346 LVSLLGKYAQSGG
+346 LTGLLGEYAQPGG
-359 FTLRGGEG
+359 FTLRGTEG
-367 VPIYRLTSSMPA
+367 VPIYRLTSSMPT
-379 AEKRRTLDALKTGQP
+379 AEKNRTLDALKTGQP

-401 ALLSKRVIL
+401 ALLSQRVIL

-462 DFMTLQGMPPGR
+462 DLLTLKGMPPGR
-474 AKVET
+474 TKVET
-479 FRVDTTNR
+479 FRVDTANR
-487 AWTARTWQRAAEEI
+487 TWKARTWQRAAEEI
-501 KAGHRVFVVCPAINP
+501 AASRRVFVVCPAINP
-516 GTQSEEGTTLIENEA
+516 GSKSADGAGGEEGEEA
-531 AAETTAAAG
+531 RD
-540 KEPLANVWDT
+540 PLANVSDT
-550 VNKLRTLPVLDGIEI
+550 VRQLQSLPALKGIEI
-565 GMLHGQ
+565 GILHGQ
-571 MGAEEKDRAMADF
+571 MSAEEKDQAMADF
-584 TSGKT
+584 TAGRT
-589 PILVSTTVIEVGV
+589 PLLVATTVIEVGV
-602 DVPQATMMVI
+602 DVPEATMMVI
-612 MDADRFGLAQL
+612 LDADRFGLAQL

-639 LVWSKEQPDTLASSR
+639 LVWSAAQPDTLASRR
-654 LDAFTKTTDGFKLAS
+654 LDAFTKTTDGFELAAF
-669 IDLQLRESGNIL
+669 DLQLRESGNIL

-704 SQARKDAKQ
+704 SQARKDAKH
-713 LVEADPQLKQHQGLQ
+713 LVAGDPHLQQHQVLQ
-728 QAISKRISEE
+728 QAITRRVSEE

>member
-1 MSEKPNQ
+1 MSEQETPA
-8 LAEEPLKNILGRTAG
+8 AEEPLKKVLGRVAG

-29 GIKTPLELLYFFP
+29 GLQTTLDLLYFFP

-52 AFSGL
+52 SFSQL
-57 ILGEEQSVIAQI
+57 TLGEEQSVIAQI

-102 SQHLISWMSSQLQVG
+102 SQHLINWMSTQMQVG

-143 DDENLDAASNQAAK
+143 SDENLDVTSNQVAK
-157 VQAQRPEPIYPAKAG
+157 VQVQRPEPIYPAKVG

-183 VVLELLKSQ
+183 VVLDQLKFR
-192 PLTDPL
+192 PLPDPL
-198 PANIRNEQGL
+198 PAEIRKEQGL
-208 LELNVAL
+208 LEINTAL
-215 EQIHRPQTRGHFEQA
+215 EQIHRPRTRADYQA
-230 RDRFR
+230 ARSRFR

-243 TALAQRR
+243 AALAERR

-257 PILKPV
+257 PVLKEL
-263 PGGYSERVSSSL
+263 PGGFTERVAASL
-275 PFSLTDS
+275 PFALTNF
-282 QQRALADI
+282 QQQALADI
-290 GKRIASPR
+290 GERLQSPS
-298 PMNVL
+298 PMNLL

-318 AMLRAIDGGRQGIFM
+318 AMLRAVDGGRQGIFM

-346 LVSLLGKYAQSGG
+346 LTGLLGEYAQPGG
-359 FTLRGGEG
+359 FTLRGTEG
-367 VPIYRLTSSMPA
+367 VPIYRLTSSMPT
-379 AEKRRTLDALKTGQP
+379 AEKNRTLDALKTGQP

-401 ALLSKRVIL
+401 ALLSQRVIL

-462 DFMTLQGMPPGR
+462 DLLTLKGMPPGR
-474 AKVET
+474 TKVET
-479 FRVDTTNR
+479 FRVDTANR
-487 AWTARTWQRAAEEI
+487 TWKARTWQRAAEEI
-501 KAGHRVFVVCPAINP
+501 AASRRVFVVCPAINP
-516 GTQSEEGTTLIENEA
+516 GSKSADGAGGEEGEEA
-531 AAETTAAAG
+531 RD
-540 KEPLANVWDT
+540 PLANVSDT
-550 VNKLRTLPVLDGIEI
+550 VRQLQSLPALKGIEI
-565 GMLHGQ
+565 GILHGQ
-571 MGAEEKDRAMADF
+571 MSAEEKDQAMADF
-584 TSGKT
+584 TAGRT
-589 PILVSTTVIEVGV
+589 PLLVATTVIEVGV
-602 DVPQATMMVI
+602 DVPEATMMVI
-612 MDADRFGLAQL
+612 LDADRFGLAQL

-639 LVWSKEQPDTLASSR
+639 LVWSRVQPDTLASRR
-654 LDAFTKTTDGFKLAS
+654 LDAFTKTTDGFELAAF
-669 IDLQLRESGNIL
+669 DLQLRESGNIL

-704 SQARKDAKQ
+704 SQARKDAKH
-713 LVEADPQLKQHQGLQ
+713 LVAGDPHLQQHQVLQ
-728 QAISKRISEE
+728 QAIARRVSEE

>member
-1 MSEKPNQ
+1 MSEQETPA
-8 LAEEPLKNILGRTAG
+8 AEDPLKKVLGRVAG

-29 GIKTPLELLYFFP
+29 GLQTTLDLLYFFP

-52 AFSGL
+52 SFSQL
-57 ILGEEQSVIAQI
+57 TLGEEQSVIAQI

-102 SQHLISWMSSQLQVG
+102 SQHLINWMSTQMQVG

-143 DDENLDAASNQAAK
+143 SDENLDVTSNQAAK
-157 VQAQRPEPIYPAKAG
+157 VQAQRPEPIYPAKVG

-183 VVLELLKSQ
+183 VVLDQLKFR
-192 PLTDPL
+192 PLPDPL
-198 PANIRNEQGL
+198 PTEIRKEQGL
-208 LELNVAL
+208 LEINTAL
-215 EQIHRPQTRGHFEQA
+215 EQIHRPQTRADYQA
-230 RDRFR
+230 ARSRFR

-243 TALAQRR
+243 AALAERR

-257 PILKPV
+257 PVLKEL
-263 PGGYSERVSSSL
+263 PGGFTERVAASL
-275 PFSLTDS
+275 PFALTDF
-282 QQRALADI
+282 QQQALADI
-290 GKRIASPR
+290 GERLQSPR
-298 PMNVL
+298 PMNLL

-318 AMLRAIDGGRQGIFM
+318 AMLRAVDGGRQGIFM

-346 LVSLLGKYAQSGG
+346 LTGLLREYAQPGG
-359 FTLRGGEG
+359 FTLRGTEG
-367 VPIYRLTSSMPA
+367 VPIYRLTSSMPT
-379 AEKRRTLDALKTGQP
+379 AEKNRTLDALKTGQP

-401 ALLSKRVIL
+401 ALLSQRVML

-462 DFMTLQGMPPGR
+462 DLLTLKGMPPGR
-474 AKVET
+474 TKVVT
-479 FRVDTTNR
+479 FRVDTANR
-487 AWTARTWQRAAEEI
+487 TWTARTWQRAAEEI
-501 KAGHRVFVVCPAINP
+501 AAGHRVFVVCPAINP
-516 GTQSEEGTTLIENEA
+516 GSTSADGAEGEEGEDA
-531 AAETTAAAG
+531 R
-540 KEPLANVWDT
+540 EPIANVSDT
-550 VNKLRTLPVLDGIEI
+550 VSQLRSLPALKGIEI
-565 GMLHGQ
+565 GILHGQ
-571 MGAEEKDRAMADF
+571 MSAEEKDQAMADF
-584 TSGKT
+584 TAGRT
-589 PILVSTTVIEVGV
+589 PLLVATTVIEVGV
-602 DVPQATMMVI
+602 DVPEATMMVI
-612 MDADRFGLAQL
+612 LDADRFGLAQL

-639 LVWSKEQPDTLASSR
+639 LVWSRVQPDTLASRR
-654 LDAFTKTTDGFKLAS
+654 LDAFTKTTDGFELAAF
-669 IDLQLRESGNIL
+669 DLQLRESGDIL

-704 SQARKDAKQ
+704 SQARKDAKH
-713 LVEADPQLKQHQGLQ
+713 LVAGDPHLQQHQVLQ
-728 QAISKRISEE
+728 QAIARRVSEE

>member
-1 MSEKPNQ
+1 MSEQETPA
-8 LAEEPLKNILGRTAG
+8 AEEPLKKVLGRVAG

-29 GIKTPLELLYFFP
+29 GLQTTLDLLYFFP

-52 AFSGL
+52 SFSQL
-57 ILGEEQSVIAQI
+57 TLGEEQSVIAQI

-102 SQHLISWMSSQLQVG
+102 SQHLINWMSTQMQVG

-143 DDENLDAASNQAAK
+143 SDENLDVTSNQAAK
-157 VQAQRPEPIYPAKAG
+157 VQAQRPEPIYPAKVG

-183 VVLELLKSQ
+183 VVLDQLKFR
-192 PLTDPL
+192 PLPDPL
-198 PANIRNEQGL
+198 PAEIRKEQGL
-208 LELNVAL
+208 LEINTAL
-215 EQIHRPQTRGHFEQA
+215 EQIHRPQTRADYQA
-230 RDRFR
+230 ARSRFR

-243 TALAQRR
+243 AALAERR

-257 PILKPV
+257 PVLKEL
-263 PGGYSERVSSSL
+263 PGGFTERVAASL
-275 PFSLTDS
+275 PFALTDF
-282 QQRALADI
+282 QQQALADI
-290 GKRIASPR
+290 GERLQSPR
-298 PMNVL
+298 PMNLL

-318 AMLRAIDGGRQGIFM
+318 AMLRAVDGGRQGIFM
-333 APTEVLVHQHFST
+333 APTEVLVNQHFST
-346 LVSLLGKYAQSGG
+346 LTGLLGEYAQPGG
-359 FTLRGGEG
+359 FTLRGTEG
-367 VPIYRLTSSMPA
+367 VPIYRLTSSMPT
-379 AEKRRTLDALKTGQP
+379 AEKNRTLDALKTGQP

-401 ALLSKRVIL
+401 ALLSQRVML

-462 DFMTLQGMPPGR
+462 DLLTLKGMPPGR
-474 AKVET
+474 TKVET
-479 FRVDTTNR
+479 FRVDTANR
-487 AWTARTWQRAAEEI
+487 AWTTRTWQRAAEEI
-501 KAGHRVFVVCPAINP
+501 AASRRVFVVCPAINP
-516 GTQSEEGTTLIENEA
+516 GSTSEDGAGGEEGEEA
-531 AAETTAAAG
+531 RN
-540 KEPLANVWDT
+540 PLANVSDT
-550 VNKLRTLPVLDGIEI
+550 VSQLRALPALKGIEI
-565 GMLHGQ
+565 GVLHGQ
-571 MGAEEKDRAMADF
+571 MSAEEKDQAMANF
-584 TSGKT
+584 TAGRT
-589 PILVSTTVIEVGV
+589 PLLVATTVIEVGV
-602 DVPQATMMVI
+602 DVPEATMMVI
-612 MDADRFGLAQL
+612 LDAERFGLAQL

-639 LVWSKEQPDTLASSR
+639 LVWSAVQPDTLASRR
-654 LDAFTKTTDGFKLAS
+654 LDAFTKTTDGFELAAF
-669 IDLQLRESGNIL
+669 DLQLRESGNIL

-704 SQARKDAKQ
+704 SQARKDAKH
-713 LVEADPQLKQHQGLQ
+713 LVAGDPHLQQHQVLQ
-728 QAISKRISEE
+728 QAIARRVSEE

>member
-1 MSEKPNQ
+1 MSEQETPA
-8 LAEEPLKNILGRTAG
+8 AEEPLKKVLGRVAG

-29 GIKTPLELLYFFP
+29 GLQTTLDLLYFFP

-52 AFSGL
+52 SFSQL
-57 ILGEEQSVIAQI
+57 TLGEEQSVIAQI

-102 SQHLISWMSSQLQVG
+102 SQHLINWMSTQMQVG

-143 DDENLDAASNQAAK
+143 SDENLDVTSNQAAK
-157 VQAQRPEPIYPAKAG
+157 VQAQRPEPIYPAKVG

-183 VVLELLKSQ
+183 VVLDQLKFR
-192 PLTDPL
+192 PLPDPL
-198 PANIRNEQGL
+198 PAEIRKEQGL
-208 LELNVAL
+208 LEINTAL
-215 EQIHRPQTRGHFEQA
+215 EQIHHPQTRADYQA
-230 RDRFR
+230 ARSRFR

-243 TALAQRR
+243 AALAERR

-257 PILKPV
+257 PVLKEL
-263 PGGYSERVSSSL
+263 PGGFTERVAASL
-275 PFSLTDS
+275 PFALTDF
-282 QQRALADI
+282 QQQALADI
-290 GKRIASPR
+290 GERLQSPR
-298 PMNVL
+298 PMNLL

-318 AMLRAIDGGRQGIFM
+318 AMLRAVDGGRQGIFM

-346 LVSLLGKYAQSGG
+346 LTGLLGEYAQPGG
-359 FTLRGGEG
+359 FTLRGTEG
-367 VPIYRLTSSMPA
+367 VPIYRLTSSMPT
-379 AEKRRTLDALKTGQP
+379 AEKNRTLDALKTGQP

-401 ALLSKRVIL
+401 ALLSQRVML

-462 DFMTLQGMPPGR
+462 DLLTLKGMPPGR
-474 AKVET
+474 TKVET
-479 FRVDTTNR
+479 FRVDTANR
-487 AWTARTWQRAAEEI
+487 TWTARTWQRAAEEI
-501 KAGHRVFVVCPAINP
+501 AAGHRVFVVCPAINP
-516 GTQSEEGTTLIENEA
+516 GSTSADGAEGEEGEDA
-531 AAETTAAAG
+531 R
-540 KEPLANVWDT
+540 EPIANVSDT
-550 VNKLRTLPVLDGIEI
+550 VSQLRSLPALKGIEI
-565 GMLHGQ
+565 GILYGQ
-571 MGAEEKDRAMADF
+571 MSAEEKDQAMADF
-584 TSGKT
+584 TAGRT
-589 PILVSTTVIEVGV
+589 PLLVATTVIEVGV
-602 DVPQATMMVI
+602 DVPEATMMVI
-612 MDADRFGLAQL
+612 LDADRFGLAQL

-639 LVWSKEQPDTLASSR
+639 LVWSRVQPDTLASRR
-654 LDAFTKTTDGFKLAS
+654 LDAFTKTTDGFELAAF
-669 IDLQLRESGNIL
+669 DLQLRESGDIL

-704 SQARKDAKQ
+704 SQARKDAKH
-713 LVEADPQLKQHQGLQ
+713 LVAGDPHLQQHQVLQ
-728 QAISKRISEE
+728 QAIARRVSEE

>member
-1 MSEKPNQ
+1 MSEQETPA
-8 LAEEPLKNILGRTAG
+8 AEEPLKKVLGRVAG
-23 KLEKKF
+23 KLGKKF
-29 GIKTPLELLYFFP
+29 GLQTTLDLLYFFP

-52 AFSGL
+52 SFSQL
-57 ILGEEQSVIAQI
+57 TLGEEQSVIAQI

-102 SQHLISWMSSQLQVG
+102 SQHLINWMSTQMQVG

-143 DDENLDAASNQAAK
+143 SDENLDVTSNQAAK
-157 VQAQRPEPIYPAKAG
+157 VQAQRPEPIYPAKVG

-183 VVLELLKSQ
+183 VVLDQLKFR
-192 PLTDPL
+192 PLPDPL
-198 PANIRNEQGL
+198 PTEIRKEQGL
-208 LELNVAL
+208 LEINTAL
-215 EQIHRPQTRGHFEQA
+215 EQIHRPQTRADYQA
-230 RDRFR
+230 ARSRFR

-243 TALAQRR
+243 AALAERR

-257 PILKPV
+257 PVLKEL
-263 PGGYSERVSSSL
+263 PGGFTERVAASL
-275 PFSLTDS
+275 PFALTDF
-282 QQRALADI
+282 QQQALADI
-290 GKRIASPR
+290 GERLQSPR
-298 PMNVL
+298 PMNLL

-318 AMLRAIDGGRQGIFM
+318 AMLRAVDGGRQGIFM

-346 LVSLLGKYAQSGG
+346 LTGLLGEYAQPGG
-359 FTLRGGEG
+359 FTLRGTEG
-367 VPIYRLTSSMPA
+367 VPIYRLTSSMST

-401 ALLSKRVIL
+401 ALLSQRVML

-462 DFMTLQGMPPGR
+462 DLLTLKGMPPGR
-474 AKVET
+474 TKVET
-479 FRVDTTNR
+479 FRVDTANR
-487 AWTARTWQRAAEEI
+487 TWKARTWQRAAEEI
-501 KAGHRVFVVCPAINP
+501 AASRRVFVVCPAINP
-516 GTQSEEGTTLIENEA
+516 GSTSEDGAGGEEGEEA
-531 AAETTAAAG
+531 RN
-540 KEPLANVWDT
+540 PLANVSDT
-550 VNKLRTLPVLDGIEI
+550 VSQLRALPALKGIEI
-565 GMLHGQ
+565 GVLHGQ
-571 MGAEEKDRAMADF
+571 MSAEEKDQAMENF
-584 TSGKT
+584 TAGRT
-589 PILVSTTVIEVGV
+589 PLLVATTVIEVGV
-602 DVPQATMMVI
+602 DVPEATMMVI
-612 MDADRFGLAQL
+612 LDADRFGLAQL

-639 LVWSKEQPDTLASSR
+639 LVWSRAQPDTLASRR
-654 LDAFTKTTDGFKLAS
+654 LDAFTKTTDGFELAAF
-669 IDLQLRESGNIL
+669 DLQLRESGNIL

-704 SQARKDAKQ
+704 SQARKDAKH
-713 LVEADPQLKQHQGLQ
+713 LVAGDPHLQQHQVLQ
-728 QAISKRISEE
+728 QAITRRVSEE

>member
-1 MSEKPNQ
+1 MSEQETPA
-8 LAEEPLKNILGRTAG
+8 AEEPLKKVLGRVAG

-29 GIKTPLELLYFFP
+29 GLQTTLDLLYFFP

-52 AFSGL
+52 SFSQL
-57 ILGEEQSVIAQI
+57 TLGEEQSVIAQI

-102 SQHLISWMSSQLQVG
+102 SQHLINWMSTQMQVG

-143 DDENLDAASNQAAK
+143 SDENLDVTSNQAAK
-157 VQAQRPEPIYPAKAG
+157 VQAQRPEPIYPAKVG

-183 VVLELLKSQ
+183 VVLDQLKFR
-192 PLTDPL
+192 PLPDPL
-198 PANIRNEQGL
+198 PAEIRKEQGL
-208 LELNVAL
+208 LEINTAL
-215 EQIHRPQTRGHFEQA
+215 EQIHRPQTRADYQA
-230 RDRFR
+230 ARSRFR

-243 TALAQRR
+243 AALAERR

-257 PILKPV
+257 PVLKEL
-263 PGGYSERVSSSL
+263 PGGFTERVAASL
-275 PFSLTDS
+275 PFALTDF
-282 QQRALADI
+282 QQQALADI
-290 GKRIASPR
+290 GERLQSPR
-298 PMNVL
+298 PMNLL

-318 AMLRAIDGGRQGIFM
+318 AMLRAVDGGRQGIFM

-346 LVSLLGKYAQSGG
+346 LTGLLGEYAQPGG
-359 FTLRGGEG
+359 FTLRGTEG
-367 VPIYRLTSSMPA
+367 VPIYRLTSSMPT
-379 AEKRRTLDALKTGQP
+379 AEKNRTLDALKTGQP

-401 ALLSKRVIL
+401 ALLSQRVML

-462 DFMTLQGMPPGR
+462 DLLTLKGMPPGR
-474 AKVET
+474 TKVET
-479 FRVDTTNR
+479 FRVDTANR
-487 AWTARTWQRAAEEI
+487 TWTARTWQRAAEEI
-501 KAGHRVFVVCPAINP
+501 AAGHRVFVVCPAINP
-516 GTQSEEGTTLIENEA
+516 GSTSADGAEGEEGEDA
-531 AAETTAAAG
+531 R
-540 KEPLANVWDT
+540 EPIANVSDT
-550 VNKLRTLPVLDGIEI
+550 VSQLRSLPALKGIEI
-565 GMLHGQ
+565 GILHGQ
-571 MGAEEKDRAMADF
+571 MSAEEKDQAMADF
-584 TSGKT
+584 TAGRT
-589 PILVSTTVIEVGV
+589 PLLVATTVIEVGV
-602 DVPQATMMVI
+602 DVPEATMMVI
-612 MDADRFGLAQL
+612 LDADRFGLAQL

-639 LVWSKEQPDTLASSR
+639 LVWSRVQPDTLASRR
-654 LDAFTKTTDGFKLAS
+654 LDAFTKTTDGFELAAF
-669 IDLQLRESGNIL
+669 DLQLRESGDIL

-704 SQARKDAKQ
+704 SQARKDAKH
-713 LVEADPQLKQHQGLQ
+713 LVAGDPHLQQHQVLQ
-728 QAISKRISEE
+728 QAIARRVSEE

>member
-1 MSEKPNQ
+1 MSEQETPA
-8 LAEEPLKNILGRTAG
+8 AEEPLKKVLGRVAG

-29 GIKTPLELLYFFP
+29 GLQTTLDLLYFFP

-52 AFSGL
+52 SFSQL
-57 ILGEEQSVIAQI
+57 TLGEEQSVIAQI

-102 SQHLISWMSSQLQVG
+102 SQHLINWMSTQMQVG

-131 RLQLSHPSYQEV
+131 CLQLSHPSYQEV
-143 DDENLDAASNQAAK
+143 SDENLDVTSNQAAK
-157 VQAQRPEPIYPAKAG
+157 VQAQRPEPIYPAKVG

-183 VVLELLKSQ
+183 VVLDQLKFR
-192 PLTDPL
+192 PLPDPL
-198 PANIRNEQGL
+198 PAEIRKEQGL
-208 LELNVAL
+208 LEINTAL
-215 EQIHRPQTRGHFEQA
+215 EQIHRPQTRADYQA
-230 RDRFR
+230 ARSRFR

-243 TALAQRR
+243 AALAERR

-257 PILKPV
+257 PVLKEL
-263 PGGYSERVSSSL
+263 PGGFTERVAASL
-275 PFSLTDS
+275 PFALTDF
-282 QQRALADI
+282 QQQALADI
-290 GKRIASPR
+290 GERLQSPR
-298 PMNVL
+298 PMNLL

-318 AMLRAIDGGRQGIFM
+318 AMLRAVDGGRQGIFM

-346 LVSLLGKYAQSGG
+346 LTGLLGEYAQPGG
-359 FTLRGGEG
+359 FTLRGTEG
-367 VPIYRLTSSMPA
+367 VPIYRLTSSMPT
-379 AEKRRTLDALKTGQP
+379 AEKNRTLDALKTGQP

-401 ALLSKRVIL
+401 ALLSQRVML

-462 DFMTLQGMPPGR
+462 DLLTLKGMPPGR
-474 AKVET
+474 TKVET
-479 FRVDTTNR
+479 FRVDTANR
-487 AWTARTWQRAAEEI
+487 TWTARTWQRAAEEI
-501 KAGHRVFVVCPAINP
+501 AAGHRVFVVCPAINP
-516 GTQSEEGTTLIENEA
+516 GSTSADGAEGEEGEDA
-531 AAETTAAAG
+531 R
-540 KEPLANVWDT
+540 EPIANVSDT
-550 VNKLRTLPVLDGIEI
+550 VSQLRSLPALKGIEI
-565 GMLHGQ
+565 GILHGQ
-571 MGAEEKDRAMADF
+571 MSAEEKDQAMADF
-584 TSGKT
+584 TAGRT
-589 PILVSTTVIEVGV
+589 PLLVATTVIEVGV
-602 DVPQATMMVI
+602 DVPEATMMVI
-612 MDADRFGLAQL
+612 LDADRFGLAQL

-639 LVWSKEQPDTLASSR
+639 LVWSRVQPDTLASRR
-654 LDAFTKTTDGFKLAS
+654 LDAFTKTTDGFELAAF
-669 IDLQLRESGNIL
+669 DLQLRESGDIL

-704 SQARKDAKQ
+704 SQARKDAKH
-713 LVEADPQLKQHQGLQ
+713 LVAGDPHLQQHQVLQ
-728 QAISKRISEE
+728 QAIARRVSEE

>member
-1 MSEKPNQ
+1 MSEQETPA
-8 LAEEPLKNILGRTAG
+8 AEEPLKKVLGRVAG

-29 GIKTPLELLYFFP
+29 GLQTTLDLLYFFP

-52 AFSGL
+52 SFSQL
-57 ILGEEQSVIAQI
+57 TLGEEQSVIAQI

-102 SQHLISWMSSQLQVG
+102 SQHLINWMSTQMQVG

-143 DDENLDAASNQAAK
+143 SDENLDVTSNQAAK
-157 VQAQRPEPIYPAKAG
+157 VQAQRPEPIYPAKVG

-183 VVLELLKSQ
+183 VVLDQLKFR
-192 PLTDPL
+192 PLPDPL
-198 PANIRNEQGL
+198 PAEIRKEQGL
-208 LELNVAL
+208 LEINTAL
-215 EQIHRPQTRGHFEQA
+215 EQIHRPQTRADYQA
-230 RDRFR
+230 ARSRFR

-243 TALAQRR
+243 AALAERR

-257 PILKPV
+257 PVLKEL
-263 PGGYSERVSSSL
+263 PGGFTERVAASL
-275 PFSLTDS
+275 PFALTDF
-282 QQRALADI
+282 QQQALADI
-290 GKRIASPR
+290 GERLQSPR
-298 PMNVL
+298 PMNLL

-318 AMLRAIDGGRQGIFM
+318 AMLRAVDGGRQGIFM

-346 LVSLLGKYAQSGG
+346 LTGLLGEYAQPGG
-359 FTLRGGEG
+359 FTLRGTEG
-367 VPIYRLTSSMPA
+367 VPIYRLTSSMPT
-379 AEKRRTLDALKTGQP
+379 AEKNRTLDALKTGQP

-401 ALLSKRVIL
+401 ALLSQRVML

-462 DFMTLQGMPPGR
+462 DLLTLKGMPPGR
-474 AKVET
+474 TKVET
-479 FRVDTTNR
+479 FRVDTANR

-501 KAGHRVFVVCPAINP
+501 AASRRVFVVCPAINP
-516 GTQSEEGTTLIENEA
+516 GSTSEDGAGGEEGEEA
-531 AAETTAAAG
+531 RN
-540 KEPLANVWDT
+540 PLANVSDT
-550 VNKLRTLPVLDGIEI
+550 VSQLRALPALKGIEI
-565 GMLHGQ
+565 GVLHGQ
-571 MGAEEKDRAMADF
+571 MSAEEKDQAMANF
-584 TSGKT
+584 TAGRT
-589 PILVSTTVIEVGV
+589 PLLVATTVIEVGV
-602 DVPQATMMVI
+602 DVPEATMMVI
-612 MDADRFGLAQL
+612 LDADRFGLAQL

-639 LVWSKEQPDTLASSR
+639 LVWSRAQPDTLASRR
-654 LDAFTKTTDGFKLAS
+654 LDAFTKTTDGFELAAF
-669 IDLQLRESGNIL
+669 DLQLRESGNIL

-704 SQARKDAKQ
+704 SQARKDAKH
-713 LVEADPQLKQHQGLQ
+713 LVAGDPHLQQHQVLQ
-728 QAISKRISEE
+728 QAIARRVSEE

>member
-1 MSEKPNQ
+1 MSEQETPA
-8 LAEEPLKNILGRTAG
+8 AEEPLKKVLGRVAG

-29 GIKTPLELLYFFP
+29 GLQTTLDLLYFFP

-52 AFSGL
+52 SFSQL
-57 ILGEEQSVIAQI
+57 TLGEEQSVIAQI

-102 SQHLISWMSSQLQVG
+102 SQHLINWMSTQMQVG

-143 DDENLDAASNQAAK
+143 SDENLDVTSNQAAK
-157 VQAQRPEPIYPAKAG
+157 VQAQRPEPIYPAKVG

-183 VVLELLKSQ
+183 VVLDQLKFR
-192 PLTDPL
+192 PLPDPL
-198 PANIRNEQGL
+198 PAEIRKEQGL
-208 LELNVAL
+208 LEINTAL
-215 EQIHRPQTRGHFEQA
+215 EQIHHPQTRADYQA
-230 RDRFR
+230 ARSRFR

-243 TALAQRR
+243 AALAERR

-257 PILKPV
+257 PVLKEL
-263 PGGYSERVSSSL
+263 PGGFTERVAASL
-275 PFSLTDS
+275 PFALTDF
-282 QQRALADI
+282 QQQALADI
-290 GKRIASPR
+290 GERLQSPR
-298 PMNVL
+298 PMNLL

-318 AMLRAIDGGRQGIFM
+318 VMLRAVDGGRQGIFM

-346 LVSLLGKYAQSGG
+346 LTGLLGEYAQPGG
-359 FTLRGGEG
+359 FTLRGTEG
-367 VPIYRLTSSMPA
+367 VPIYRLTSSMPT
-379 AEKRRTLDALKTGQP
+379 AEKNRTLDALKTGQP

-401 ALLSKRVIL
+401 ALLSQRVML

-462 DFMTLQGMPPGR
+462 DLLTLKGMPPGR
-474 AKVET
+474 TKVET
-479 FRVDTTNR
+479 FRVDTANR
-487 AWTARTWQRAAEEI
+487 TWTARTWQRAAEEI
-501 KAGHRVFVVCPAINP
+501 AAGHRVFVVCPAINP
-516 GTQSEEGTTLIENEA
+516 GSTSADGAEGEEGEDA
-531 AAETTAAAG
+531 R
-540 KEPLANVWDT
+540 EPIANVSDT
-550 VNKLRTLPVLDGIEI
+550 VSQLRSLPALKGIEI
-565 GMLHGQ
+565 GILHGQ
-571 MGAEEKDRAMADF
+571 MSAEEKDQAMADF
-584 TSGKT
+584 TAGRT
-589 PILVSTTVIEVGV
+589 PLLVATTVIEVGV
-602 DVPQATMMVI
+602 DVPEATMMVI
-612 MDADRFGLAQL
+612 LDADRFGLAQL

-639 LVWSKEQPDTLASSR
+639 LVWSRVQPDTLASRR
-654 LDAFTKTTDGFKLAS
+654 LDAFTKTTDGFELAAF
-669 IDLQLRESGNIL
+669 DLQLRESGDIL

-704 SQARKDAKQ
+704 SQARKDAKH
-713 LVEADPQLKQHQGLQ
+713 LVAGDPHLQQHQVLQ
-728 QAISKRISEE
+728 QAIARRVSEE

>member
-1 MSEKPNQ
+1 MSEQETPA
-8 LAEEPLKNILGRTAG
+8 AEEPLKKVLGRVAG

-29 GIKTPLELLYFFP
+29 GLQTTLDLLYFFP

-52 AFSGL
+52 SFSQL
-57 ILGEEQSVIAQI
+57 TLGEEQSVIAQI

-102 SQHLISWMSSQLQVG
+102 SQHLINWMSTQMQVG

-143 DDENLDAASNQAAK
+143 SDENLDVTSNQAAK
-157 VQAQRPEPIYPAKAG
+157 VQAQRPEPIYPAKVG

-183 VVLELLKSQ
+183 VVLDQLKFR
-192 PLTDPL
+192 PLPDPL
-198 PANIRNEQGL
+198 PAEIRKEQGL
-208 LELNVAL
+208 LEINTAL
-215 EQIHRPQTRGHFEQA
+215 EQIHRPQTRADYQA
-230 RDRFR
+230 ARSRFR

-243 TALAQRR
+243 AALAERR

-257 PILKPV
+257 PVLKEL
-263 PGGYSERVSSSL
+263 PGGFTERVAASL
-275 PFSLTDS
+275 PFALTDF
-282 QQRALADI
+282 QQQALADI
-290 GKRIASPR
+290 GERLQSPR
-298 PMNVL
+298 PMNLL

-318 AMLRAIDGGRQGIFM
+318 AMLRAVDGGRQGIFM

-346 LVSLLGKYAQSGG
+346 LTGLLGEYAQPGG
-359 FTLRGGEG
+359 FTLRGTEG
-367 VPIYRLTSSMPA
+367 VPIYRLTSSMPT
-379 AEKRRTLDALKTGQP
+379 AEKNRTLDALKTGQP

-401 ALLSKRVIL
+401 ALLSQRVML

-462 DFMTLQGMPPGR
+462 DLLTLKGMPPGR
-474 AKVET
+474 TKVET
-479 FRVDTTNR
+479 FRVDTANR

-501 KAGHRVFVVCPAINP
+501 AAGHRVFVVCPAINP
-516 GTQSEEGTTLIENEA
+516 GSTSADGAEGEEGEDA
-531 AAETTAAAG
+531 R
-540 KEPLANVWDT
+540 EPIANVSDT
-550 VNKLRTLPVLDGIEI
+550 VSQLRSLPALKGIEI
-565 GMLHGQ
+565 GVLHGQ
-571 MGAEEKDRAMADF
+571 MSAEEKDQAMADF
-584 TSGKT
+584 TAGRT
-589 PILVSTTVIEVGV
+589 PLLVATTVIEVGV
-602 DVPQATMMVI
+602 DVPEATMMVI
-612 MDADRFGLAQL
+612 LDADRFGLAQL

-639 LVWSKEQPDTLASSR
+639 LVWSRAQPDTLASRR
-654 LDAFTKTTDGFKLAS
+654 LDAFTKTTDGFELAAF
-669 IDLQLRESGNIL
+669 DLQLRESGDIL

-704 SQARKDAKQ
+704 SQARKDAKH
-713 LVEADPQLKQHQGLQ
+713 LVAGDPHLQQHQVLQ
-728 QAISKRISEE
+728 QAIARRVSEE

>member
-1 MSEKPNQ
+1 MSEQETPA
-8 LAEEPLKNILGRTAG
+8 AEEPLKKVLGRVAG

-29 GIKTPLELLYFFP
+29 GLQTTLDLLYFFP

-52 AFSGL
+52 SFSQL
-57 ILGEEQSVIAQI
+57 TLGEEQSVIAQI

-102 SQHLISWMSSQLQVG
+102 SQHLINWMSTQMQVG

-143 DDENLDAASNQAAK
+143 SDENLDVTSNQAAK
-157 VQAQRPEPIYPAKAG
+157 VQAQRPEPIYPAKVG

-183 VVLELLKSQ
+183 VVLDQLKFR
-192 PLTDPL
+192 PLPDPL
-198 PANIRNEQGL
+198 PAEIRKEQGL
-208 LELNVAL
+208 LEINTAL
-215 EQIHRPQTRGHFEQA
+215 EQIHRPQTRADYQA
-230 RDRFR
+230 ARSRFR

-243 TALAQRR
+243 AALAERR

-257 PILKPV
+257 PVLKEL
-263 PGGYSERVSSSL
+263 PGGFTERVAASL
-275 PFSLTDS
+275 PFALTDF
-282 QQRALADI
+282 QQQALADI
-290 GKRIASPR
+290 GERLQSPR
-298 PMNVL
+298 PMNLL

-318 AMLRAIDGGRQGIFM
+318 AMLRAVDGGRQGIFM

-346 LVSLLGKYAQSGG
+346 LTGLLGEYAQPGG
-359 FTLRGGEG
+359 FTLRGTEG
-367 VPIYRLTSSMPA
+367 VPIYRLTSSMPT
-379 AEKRRTLDALKTGQP
+379 AEKNRTLDALKTGQP

-401 ALLSKRVIL
+401 ALLSQRVML

-462 DFMTLQGMPPGR
+462 DLLTLKGMPPGR
-474 AKVET
+474 TKVET
-479 FRVDTTNR
+479 FRVDTANR
-487 AWTARTWQRAAEEI
+487 AWTARTWQRAAKEI
-501 KAGHRVFVVCPAINP
+501 AASRRVFVVCPAINP
-516 GTQSEEGTTLIENEA
+516 GSTSEDGAGGEEGEEA
-531 AAETTAAAG
+531 RN
-540 KEPLANVWDT
+540 PLANVSDT
-550 VNKLRTLPVLDGIEI
+550 VSQLRALPALKGIEI
-565 GMLHGQ
+565 GVLHGQ
-571 MGAEEKDRAMADF
+571 MSAEEKDQAMANF
-584 TSGKT
+584 TAGRT
-589 PILVSTTVIEVGV
+589 PLLVATTVIEVGV
-602 DVPQATMMVI
+602 DVPEATMMVI
-612 MDADRFGLAQL
+612 LDADRFGLAQL

-639 LVWSKEQPDTLASSR
+639 LVWSRAQPDTLASRR
-654 LDAFTKTTDGFKLAS
+654 LDAFTKTTDGFELAAF
-669 IDLQLRESGNIL
+669 DLQLRESGNIL

-704 SQARKDAKQ
+704 SQARKDAKH
-713 LVEADPQLKQHQGLQ
+713 LVAGDPHLQQHQVLQ
-728 QAISKRISEE
+728 QAIARRVSEE

>member
-1 MSEKPNQ
+1 MSEQETPA
-8 LAEEPLKNILGRTAG
+8 AEEPLKKVLGRVAG

-29 GIKTPLELLYFFP
+29 GLQTTLELLYFFP

-52 AFSGL
+52 SFSQL
-57 ILGEEQSVIAQI
+57 TLGEEQSVIAQI

-102 SQHLISWMSSQLQVG
+102 SQHLINWMSTQMQVG

-143 DDENLDAASNQAAK
+143 SDENLDVTSNQAAK
-157 VQAQRPEPIYPAKAG
+157 VQAQRPEPIYPAKVG

-183 VVLELLKSQ
+183 VVLDQLKFR
-192 PLTDPL
+192 PLPDPL
-198 PANIRNEQGL
+198 PAEIRKEQGL
-208 LELNVAL
+208 LEINTAL
-215 EQIHRPQTRGHFEQA
+215 EQIHRPQTRADYQA
-230 RDRFR
+230 ARSRFR

-243 TALAQRR
+243 AALAERR

-257 PILKPV
+257 PVLKEL
-263 PGGYSERVSSSL
+263 PGGFTERVAASL
-275 PFSLTDS
+275 PFALTNF
-282 QQRALADI
+282 QQQALADI
-290 GKRIASPR
+290 GERLQSPR
-298 PMNVL
+298 PMNLL

-318 AMLRAIDGGRQGIFM
+318 AMLRAVDGGRQGIFM

-346 LVSLLGKYAQSGG
+346 LTGLLGEYAQPGG
-359 FTLRGGEG
+359 FTLRGTEG
-367 VPIYRLTSSMPA
+367 VPIYRLTSSMPT
-379 AEKRRTLDALKTGQP
+379 AEKNRTLDALKTGQP

-401 ALLSKRVIL
+401 ALLSQRVML

-462 DFMTLQGMPPGR
+462 DLLTLKGMPPGR
-474 AKVET
+474 TKVET
-479 FRVDTTNR
+479 FRVDTANR
-487 AWTARTWQRAAEEI
+487 AWTTRTWQRAAEEI
-501 KAGHRVFVVCPAINP
+501 AASRRVFVVCPAINP
-516 GTQSEEGTTLIENEA
+516 GSTSEDGAGGEEGEEA
-531 AAETTAAAG
+531 RN
-540 KEPLANVWDT
+540 PLANVSDT
-550 VNKLRTLPVLDGIEI
+550 VSQLRALPALKGIEI
-565 GMLHGQ
+565 GVLHGQ
-571 MGAEEKDRAMADF
+571 MSAEEKDQAMANF
-584 TSGKT
+584 TAGRT
-589 PILVSTTVIEVGV
+589 PLLVATTVIEVGV
-602 DVPQATMMVI
+602 DVPEATMMVI
-612 MDADRFGLAQL
+612 LDADRFGLAQL

-639 LVWSKEQPDTLASSR
+639 LVWSRAQPDTLASRR
-654 LDAFTKTTDGFKLAS
+654 LDAFTKTTDGFELAAF
-669 IDLQLRESGNIL
+669 DLQLRESGNIL

-704 SQARKDAKQ
+704 SQARKDAKH
-713 LVEADPQLKQHQGLQ
+713 LVAGDPHLQQHQVLQ
-728 QAISKRISEE
+728 QAITRRVSEE

>member
-1 MSEKPNQ
+1 MSDKTNS
-8 LAEEPLKNILGRTAG
+8 LAGESLKKILGRAGG

-29 GIKTPLELLYFFP
+29 GIETPLELLYFFP

-69 ADSSRRRTRG
+69 ADSTRRRTRG

-88 SDGENLMDAVFWAK
+88 SDGEGLMDAVFWAK
-102 SQHLISWMSSQLQVG
+102 SQHLINWMSSQLQVG
-117 QTKLFSGRPSLYRG
+117 QTKLFSGRPSMYRG

-143 DDENLDAASNQAAK
+143 EDENLDATSNQAAK
-157 VQAQRPEPIYPAKAG
+157 MQAQRPEPIYPAKAG

-192 PLTDPL
+192 PFDDPL
-198 PANIRNEQGL
+198 PADIRAEQGL
-208 LELNVAL
+208 LELNTAL
-215 EQIHRPQTRGHFEQA
+215 EQIHRPQTREQYEAA
-230 RDRFR
+230 RQRFR

-243 TALAQRR
+243 AALAQRR
-250 QELAEDA
+250 QVLAEDA
-257 PILKPV
+257 PILQAV
-263 PGGYSERVSSSL
+263 PGGFTEQVASAL
-275 PFSLTDS
+275 PFTLTDS
-282 QQRALADI
+282 QQQALTDI
-290 GKRIASPR
+290 DQRIASAR
-298 PMNVL
+298 PMNLL

-318 AMLRAIDGGRQGIFM
+318 AMLRAVDGGRQGIFM
-333 APTEVLVHQHFST
+333 APTEVLVQQHFST
-346 LVSLLGKYAQSGG
+346 LTNLLGELAQPGG
-359 FTLRGGEG
+359 FSLRGGQG

-379 AEKRRTLDALKTGQP
+379 AEKRRTLEALKTGQP

-401 ALLSKRVIL
+401 ALLSKRVML

-462 DFMTLQGMPPGR
+462 DYMTLQGMPPGR

-479 FRVDTTNR
+479 FRVDTANQS
-487 AWTARTWQRAAEEI
+487 WTARTWQRAAEEI
-501 KAGHRVFVVCPAINP
+501 KAGNRVFVVCPAIKP
-516 GTQSEEGTTLIENEA
+516 GMQSEEGVTLIEDEA
-531 AAETTAAAG
+531 DAQASVAAE
-540 KEPLANVWDT
+540 KEPLANVYDT
-550 VNKLRTLPVLDGIEI
+550 VSQLRTLPALAGIEI

-571 MGAEEKDRAMADF
+571 MDAEEKDRAMADF
-584 TSGKT
+584 ISGKT
-589 PILVSTTVIEVGV
+589 PLLVSTTVIEVGV

-612 MDADRFGLAQL
+612 LNADRFGLAQL
-623 HQLRGRI
+623 HQLRGRV
-630 GRGKFGGVC
+630 GRGKFAGIC
-639 LVWSKEQPDTLASSR
+639 LVWSGAQPDTLASRR
-654 LDAFTKTTDGFKLAS
+654 LDAFTKTTDGFELAA
-669 IDLQLRESGNIL
+669 IDLRLRESGNIL

-698 ADEEVI
+698 ADEDVI
-704 SQARKDAKQ
+704 SQARKDAKR
-713 LVEADPQLKQHQGLQ
+713 LVEADPQLKQHPGLH
-728 QAISKRISEE
+728 QAISRRISEE
-738 EQEFLERG
+738 EREFLERG

>member
-1 MSEKPNQ
+1 MSEKSTSF
-8 LAEEPLKNILGRTAG
+8 AEEPLKKILGRAAG
-23 KLEKKF
+23 KLDKKF
-29 GIKTPLELLYFFP
+29 GIKTPMELLYFFP

-69 ADSSRRRTRG
+69 ADSTRRRTRG

-102 SQHLISWMSSQLQVG
+102 SQHLINWMSSQLQVG

-131 RLQLSHPSYQEV
+131 HLQLSHPSYQEV
-143 DDENLDAASNQAAK
+143 SDENLDAASNQVAK
-157 VQAQRPEPIYPAKAG
+157 IQAQRPEPIYPAKAG

-183 VVLELLKSQ
+183 VVLELLQTQ
-192 PLTDPL
+192 PLDDPL
-198 PANIRNEQGL
+198 PATIRTKEGL
-208 LELNVAL
+208 LEINTAL
-215 EQIHRPQTRGHFEQA
+215 EQIHRPQTRAQFEAA

-243 TALAQRR
+243 AALAQRR
-250 QELAEDA
+250 QELSADA
-257 PILKPV
+257 PVLTEL
-263 PGGYSERVSSSL
+263 PGGFTERVACAL
-275 PFSLTDS
+275 PFVLTDS
-282 QQRALADI
+282 QQQALADI
-290 GKRIASPR
+290 GKRLESPR
-298 PMNVL
+298 PMNLL

-318 AMLRAIDGGRQGIFM
+318 AMLRAVDSGRQGIFM

-346 LVSLLGKYAQSGG
+346 LTNLLGEYAQPGG
-359 FTLRGGEG
+359 FTLRGSEG

-401 ALLSKRVIL
+401 ALLSERVML

-427 QRDRLRQAESGTP
+427 QRDRLRQAQSGTP

-474 AKVET
+474 GKVET
-479 FRVDTTNR
+479 FRVDTANR
-487 AWTARTWQRAAEEI
+487 TWTARTWQRAAEEI
-501 KAGHRVFVVCPAINP
+501 KASHRVFVVCPAIKP
-516 GTQSEEGTTLIENEA
+516 GTKSDEEATILEGEDGAVTTKDA
-531 AAETTAAAG
+531 R
-540 KEPLANVWDT
+540 KEPLANVSET
-550 VNKLRTLPVLDGIEI
+550 VNQLRSLPALKGIEI
-565 GMLHGQ
+565 GVLHGQ
-571 MGAEEKDRAMADF
+571 MDTGEKDRAMADF

-589 PILVSTTVIEVGV
+589 PLLVATTVIEVGV

-612 MDADRFGLAQL
+612 LDADRFGLAQL

-630 GRGKFGGVC
+630 GRGKLGGVC
-639 LVWSKEQPDTLASSR
+639 LVWSGAQPDTLARRR
-654 LDAFTKTTDGFKLAS
+654 LDAFTKTTDGFELAAM
-669 IDLQLRESGNIL
+669 DLQLRESGNIL

-704 SQARKDAKQ
+704 SRARKDAKQ
-713 LVEADPQLKQHQGLQ
+713 LVAADPRLENQQVLQ
-728 QAISKRISEE
+728 RAITRRISEE

>member
-1 MSEKPNQ
+1 MSEQETPA
-8 LAEEPLKNILGRTAG
+8 AEEPLKKVLGRVAG

-29 GIKTPLELLYFFP
+29 GLQTTLDLLYFFP

-52 AFSGL
+52 SFSQL
-57 ILGEEQSVIAQI
+57 TLGEEQSVIAQI

-79 GKWMLSLQL
+79 EKWMLSLQL

-102 SQHLISWMSSQLQVG
+102 SQHLINWMSTQMQVG

-143 DDENLDAASNQAAK
+143 SDENLDVTSNQVAQ
-157 VQAQRPEPIYPAKAG
+157 VQAQRPEPIYPAKVG

-183 VVLELLKSQ
+183 VVLDQLKFR
-192 PLTDPL
+192 PLPDPL
-198 PANIRNEQGL
+198 PTEIRKEQGL
-208 LELNVAL
+208 LEINTAL
-215 EQIHRPQTRGHFEQA
+215 EQIHRPQTRADYQA
-230 RDRFR
+230 ARSRFR

-243 TALAQRR
+243 AALAERR

-257 PILKPV
+257 PVLKEL
-263 PGGYSERVSSSL
+263 PGGFTERVAASL
-275 PFSLTDS
+275 PFALTDF
-282 QQRALADI
+282 QQQALADI
-290 GKRIASPR
+290 GERLQSPR
-298 PMNVL
+298 PMNLL

-318 AMLRAIDGGRQGIFM
+318 AMLRAVDGGRQGIFM

-346 LVSLLGKYAQSGG
+346 LTGLLGEYAQPGG
-359 FTLRGGEG
+359 FTLRGTEG
-367 VPIYRLTSSMPA
+367 VPIYRLTSSMPT
-379 AEKRRTLDALKTGQP
+379 AEKNRTLDALKTGQP

-401 ALLSKRVIL
+401 ALLSQRVML

-462 DFMTLQGMPPGR
+462 DLLTLKGMPPGR
-474 AKVET
+474 TKVET
-479 FRVDTTNR
+479 FRVDTANR
-487 AWTARTWQRAAEEI
+487 VWTARTWQRAAEEI
-501 KAGHRVFVVCPAINP
+501 AASRRVFVVCPAINP
-516 GTQSEEGTTLIENEA
+516 GSTSEDGAGGEEGEEA
-531 AAETTAAAG
+531 RN
-540 KEPLANVWDT
+540 PLANVSDT
-550 VNKLRTLPVLDGIEI
+550 VSQLRALPALKGIEI
-565 GMLHGQ
+565 GVLHGQ
-571 MGAEEKDRAMADF
+571 MSAEEKDQAMANF
-584 TSGKT
+584 TAGRT
-589 PILVSTTVIEVGV
+589 PLLVATTVIEVGV
-602 DVPQATMMVI
+602 DVPEATMMVI
-612 MDADRFGLAQL
+612 LDADRFGLAQL

-639 LVWSKEQPDTLASSR
+639 LVWSRAQPDTLASRR
-654 LDAFTKTTDGFKLAS
+654 LDAFTKTTDGFELAAF
-669 IDLQLRESGNIL
+669 DLQLRESGNIL

-704 SQARKDAKQ
+704 SQARKDAKH
-713 LVEADPQLKQHQGLQ
+713 LVAGDPHLQQHQVLQ
-728 QAISKRISEE
+728 QAIARRVSEE

>member
-1 MSEKPNQ
+1 MSEQETPA
-8 LAEEPLKNILGRTAG
+8 AEEPLKKVLGRVAG

-29 GIKTPLELLYFFP
+29 GLQTTLDLLYFFP

-52 AFSGL
+52 SFSQL
-57 ILGEEQSVIAQI
+57 TLGEEQSVIAQI

-102 SQHLISWMSSQLQVG
+102 SQHLINWMSTQMQVG

-143 DDENLDAASNQAAK
+143 SDENLDVTSNQAAK
-157 VQAQRPEPIYPAKAG
+157 VQAQRPEPIYPAKVG

-183 VVLELLKSQ
+183 VVLDQLKFR
-192 PLTDPL
+192 PLPDPL
-198 PANIRNEQGL
+198 PAEIRKEQGL
-208 LELNVAL
+208 LEINTAL
-215 EQIHRPQTRGHFEQA
+215 EQIHRPQTRADYQA
-230 RDRFR
+230 ARSRFR

-243 TALAQRR
+243 AALAERR

-257 PILKPV
+257 PVLKEL
-263 PGGYSERVSSSL
+263 PGGFTERVAASL
-275 PFSLTDS
+275 PFALTYF
-282 QQRALADI
+282 QQQALADI
-290 GKRIASPR
+290 GERLQSPR
-298 PMNVL
+298 PMNLL

-318 AMLRAIDGGRQGIFM
+318 AMLRAVDGGRQGIFM

-346 LVSLLGKYAQSGG
+346 LTGLLGEYAQPGG
-359 FTLRGGEG
+359 FTLRGTEG
-367 VPIYRLTSSMPA
+367 VPIYRLTSSMPT
-379 AEKRRTLDALKTGQP
+379 AEKNRTLDALKTGQP

-401 ALLSKRVIL
+401 ALLSQRVML

-462 DFMTLQGMPPGR
+462 DLLTLKGMPPGR
-474 AKVET
+474 TKVET
-479 FRVDTTNR
+479 FRVDTANR
-487 AWTARTWQRAAEEI
+487 TWTARTWQRAAEEI
-501 KAGHRVFVVCPAINP
+501 AAGHRVFVVCPAINP
-516 GTQSEEGTTLIENEA
+516 GSTSADGAEGEEGEDA
-531 AAETTAAAG
+531 R
-540 KEPLANVWDT
+540 EPIANVSDT
-550 VNKLRTLPVLDGIEI
+550 VSQLQSLPALKGIEI
-565 GMLHGQ
+565 GILHGQ
-571 MGAEEKDRAMADF
+571 MSAEEKDQAMADF
-584 TSGKT
+584 TAGRT
-589 PILVSTTVIEVGV
+589 PLLVATTVIEVGV
-602 DVPQATMMVI
+602 DVPEATMMVI
-612 MDADRFGLAQL
+612 LDADRFGLAQL

-639 LVWSKEQPDTLASSR
+639 LVWSRVQPDTLASRR
-654 LDAFTKTTDGFKLAS
+654 LDAFTKTTDGFELAAF
-669 IDLQLRESGNIL
+669 DLQLRESGDIL

-704 SQARKDAKQ
+704 SQARKDAKH
-713 LVEADPQLKQHQGLQ
+713 LVAGDPHLQQHQVLQ
-728 QAISKRISEE
+728 QAIARRVSEE

>member
-1 MSEKPNQ
+1 MSDNSNS
-8 LAEEPLKNILGRTAG
+8 LAGESLKNILGRAGG

-69 ADSSRRRTRG
+69 SDSSRRRTRG

-88 SDGENLMDAVFWAK
+88 SDGETFMDAVFWAK
-102 SQHLISWMSSQLQVG
+102 SQHLINWMSSQLKVG

-143 DDENLDAASNQAAK
+143 EDENLDVASNQAAK

-192 PLTDPL
+192 PLDDPL
-198 PANIRNEQGL
+198 PADIRVEQGL
-208 LELNVAL
+208 LELNTAL
-215 EQIHRPQTRGHFEQA
+215 EQIHRPQTRAQFEAA
-230 RDRFR
+230 RNRFR
-235 YEEAFVLQ
+235 FEEAFVLQ
-243 TALAQRR
+243 AALAQRR

-257 PILKPV
+257 PILEEV
-263 PGGYSERVSSSL
+263 SGGFTEQVASTL
-275 PFSLTDS
+275 PFALTDS
-282 QQRALADI
+282 QQQALADI
-290 GKRIASPR
+290 GQRIASAR

-333 APTEVLVHQHFST
+333 APTEVLVQQHFAT
-346 LVSLLGKYAQSGG
+346 LTNLLGKYAQPGG

-401 ALLSKRVIL
+401 ALLSNRVIL

-479 FRVDTTNR
+479 FRVDTANR
-487 AWTARTWQRAAEEI
+487 SWTARTWQRAAEEI

-516 GTQSEEGTTLIENEA
+516 GVQSEEGTTLLEDED
-531 AAETTAAAG
+531 AAETTTAAE
-540 KEPLANVWDT
+540 KEPLANVYDT
-550 VNKLRTLPVLDGIEI
+550 VKQLQTLPVLDGIEI

-571 MGAEEKDRAMADF
+571 MDAEEKDRVMANF
-584 TSGKT
+584 TNGKT
-589 PILVSTTVIEVGV
+589 PLLVSTTVIEVGV

-612 MDADRFGLAQL
+612 LDADRFGLAQL

-639 LVWSKEQPDTLASSR
+639 LVWSRAQPGTLASNR
-654 LDAFTKTTDGFKLAS
+654 LDAFTKTTDGFELAA
-669 IDLQLRESGNIL
+669 IDLQLRESGNVL

-704 SQARKDAKQ
+704 SQARKDAKH
-713 LVEADPQLKQHQGLQ
+713 LVETDPQLQQHQVLQ
-728 QAISKRISEE
+728 QAISRRISEE